1 MKSTTKNYVS
11 NSLNLRVLVR
21 IGEKCRTY
29 LLVIFAFLLT
39 ALPGWAQSVVQ
50 ESVTIAN
57 TDGELKYK
65 LYSDN
70 TATLLGATSNEIS
83 ALNIPASVT
92 YEKQEY
98 KVTKIGDQAFGYPY
112 LKSISGG
119 ENITEIGV
127 NAFHGCSALI
137 GNIEFNKVT
146 NIGEGAFWGCGNGGL
161 NLTFNNLECKTIGP
175 SAFNSFNGTV
185 NLDGNVNYIAGNAFF
200 NDNNNDN
207 FQVNANLRGI
217 TRIDGN
223 NFYYI
228 KGGNISLEVNNVN
241 IGSYTFSSC
250 SASIKISGTIQNI
263 NQGAFGYCSAGIK
276 ISGTIQN
283 IYQGAFDN
291 CRAGINDCSAEIKI
305 SGTIKSIG
313 NKAFNSCEET
323 IIELYNSSQIS
334 IDNNPY
340 LGASTLI
347 IYVLPSL
354 LDEYKTKGINAYFE
368 ALSDNQAK
376 TINDVKYAVRSNA
389 AEFEVIGIE
398 DGASFAYGI
407 VNIIDN
413 IYDLPV
419 TSIRAN
425 AFNGQEISCIL
436 VPESRYGAIHSN
448 AVEYA
453 DKVFVNRG
461 KVNIVDGDNTTLTSS
476 DKTCYLPGDI
486 TYSRTFSEAGQYA
499 TMCLPFDLPVTN
511 AQEAF
516 EQVYVAQGNI
526 IHNTSTDMYI
536 LMLLNPEGE
545 SIPAGTP
552 FFVKTKDT
560 VVTLQNNV
568 LCSMTT
574 SPISTPLTVVDWD
587 GKSGLMTQC
596 PDVNV
601 TCSGTLDARTDFDET
616 YYTFNTDGSFG
627 NQRANANF
635 PAYRMYL
642 NITNKSNQAAP
653 ILMSIGI
660 FDDDDNTTGI
670 LNVMPV
676 VLKKSVAEGTFTIDG
691 RAVKGTLSKG
701 LYIVNGKKVVVE

>member
-11 NSLNLRVLVR
+11 NSLNLRVLVG

-39 ALPGWAQSVVQ
+39 ALPGWAQSVVK
-50 ESVTIAN
+50 ESVAIAN
-57 TDGELKYK
+57 TEVTGLNYM
-65 LYSDN
+65 LYSDY
-70 TATLLGATSNEIS
+70 TATLLGATSEEIS

-92 YEKQEY
+92 YKEQEY
-98 KVTKIGDQAFGYPY
+98 KVTKIGDDAFEVYPY

-119 ENITEIGV
+119 ENITEIGD
-127 NAFHGCSALI
+127 NAFHGCYALT
-137 GNIEFNKVT
+137 GSIEFNNVT
-146 NIGEGAFWGCGNGGL
+146 NIGEGAFWECGNGEL

-175 SAFNSFNGTV
+175 SAFNNFKGTV
-185 NLDGNVNYIAGNAFF
+185 NLYGNVNYIAGNAFY
-200 NDNNNDN
+200 NNHDN

-217 TRIDGN
+217 TRIDGD
-223 NFYYI
+223 NFHDI
-228 KGGNISLEVNNVN
+228 KGGNISLEVNDVN
-241 IGSYTFSSC
+241 IGPYTFSIC
-250 SASIKISGTIQNI
+250 NASINISGTIQ
-263 NQGAFGYCSAGIK
+263 
-276 ISGTIQN
+276 
-283 IYQGAFDN
+283 
-291 CRAGINDCSAEIKI
+291 
-305 SGTIKSIG
+305 SIG
-313 NKAFNSCEET
+313 NEAFDYCNKT
-323 IIELYNSSQIS
+323 IIELYNSSIIT
-334 IDNNPY
+334 IDKNPNSGGY
-340 LGASTLI
+340 NST

-354 LDEYKTKGINAYFE
+354 VEEYKTKGINNAEFHF
-368 ALSDNQAK
+368 LSDNQAK
-376 TINDVKYAVRSNA
+376 TINGVKYAVRSNA
-389 AEFEVIGIE
+389 AGFEVIGTE
-398 DGASFAYGI
+398 AGASFADGI

-419 TSIRAN
+419 TSIRAD
-425 AFNGQEISCIL
+425 AFIGQEISCIL
-436 VPESRYGAIHSN
+436 VPESRYDSIHSN
-448 AVEYA
+448 AGEYA
-453 DKVFVNRG
+453 DKVFVDRG
-461 KVNIVDGDNTTLTSS
+461 KVNIVDGDNTTLSSS
-476 DKTCYLPGDI
+476 DQTCYLPGDI
-486 TYSRTFSEAGQYA
+486 TYRRTFSEAGQYA

-511 AQEAF
+511 AQEKF

-526 IHNTSTDMYI
+526 IHNTSTGMYI

-560 VVTLQNNV
+560 DVTLQNNV

-574 SPISTPLTVVDWD
+574 TPATTPLTVVDWD

-601 TCSGTLDARTDFDET
+601 TCSGTLAACTDFDET

-627 NQRANANF
+627 NRRADTNF

>member
-1 MKSTTKNYVS
+1 MKSTTKNHVS
-11 NSLNLRVLVR
+11 NSLNLRVLVG

-39 ALPGWAQSVVQ
+39 ALPGWALSVVQ

-57 TDGELKYK
+57 TDGTGLNYN

-70 TATLLGATSNEIS
+70 TATLLGATSADILV
-83 ALNIPASVT
+83 LNIPASVT
-92 YEKQEY
+92 YGEQEY
-98 KVTKIGDQAFGYPY
+98 KVTKIGKQAFVGKSS
-112 LKSISGG
+112 LTSISGG
-119 ENITEIGV
+119 KNITEIGD
-127 NAFHGCSALI
+127 NAFHGCSDLTD
-137 GNIEFNKVT
+137 NIVFNNVI
-146 NIGEGAFWGCGNGGL
+146 NIGKDAFYGCGDGGL
-161 NLTFNNLECKTIGP
+161 YLTFNNLECETIGP

-185 NLDGNVNYIAGNAFF
+185 NLYGNVYYIARNAFYND
-200 NDNNNDN
+200 NDNNN

-217 TRIDGN
+217 TRIDGD
-223 NFYYI
+223 NFHDI
-228 KGGNISLEVNNVN
+228 KGGNISLEVNDVN
-241 IGSYTFSSC
+241 IGPYTFYTC
-250 SASIKISGTIQNI
+250 NASINISGTIQ
-263 NQGAFGYCSAGIK
+263 
-276 ISGTIQN
+276 
-283 IYQGAFDN
+283 
-291 CRAGINDCSAEIKI
+291 
-305 SGTIKSIG
+305 SIG
-313 NKAFNSCEET
+313 NEAFDYCNKT
-323 IIELYNSSQIS
+323 IIELYNSSIIT
-334 IDNNPY
+334 IDNNPCSGGY
-340 LGASTLI
+340 RPT

-354 LDEYKTKGINAYFE
+354 VEKYNNKGIYNAEFH

-376 TINDVKYAVRSNA
+376 KINGVKYAVKNDA
-389 AEFEVIGIE
+389 AEFEVIGTE
-398 DGASFAYGI
+398 AGASFADGI
-407 VNIIDN
+407 VNINDK
-413 IYDLPV
+413 IYGLPV
-419 TSIRAN
+419 TSIRAD

-436 VPESRYGAIHSN
+436 VPELRYDSIHSN
-448 AVEYA
+448 AGEYA
-453 DKVFVNRG
+453 DKVFVDRG

-486 TYSRTFSEAGQYA
+486 TYSRTFSKAGQYA

-511 AQEAF
+511 AQEKF

-560 VVTLQNNV
+560 DVTLQNNV

-574 SPISTPLTVVDWD
+574 TPATTPLTVVDWD

-601 TCSGTLDARTDFDET
+601 TCSGTLAARTDFDET

-627 NQRANANF
+627 NKRTDANF

-660 FDDDDNTTGI
+660 FDDDNNTTGI

-676 VLKKSVAEGTFTIDG
+676 VLKKSAAEGTFTIDG
-691 RAVKGTLSKG
+691 RAVKGTLSRG

>member
-1 MKSTTKNYVS
+1 MKSTTKNHVS
-11 NSLNLRVLVR
+11 NSLNLRVLVG

-39 ALPGWAQSVVQ
+39 ALPGWAQSVVK
-50 ESVTIAN
+50 ESVTDDTGLN
-57 TDGELKYK
+57 YK

-83 ALNIPASVT
+83 ALNIPARVT
-92 YEKQEY
+92 YGEQEY
-98 KVTKIGDQAFGYPY
+98 KVTKIGNQAFVVYPY

-119 ENITEIGV
+119 ENITEIGFK
-127 NAFHGCSALI
+127 AFGGCSALT
-137 GNIEFNKVT
+137 GSIEFNNVK
-146 NIGEGAFWGCGNGGL
+146 NIGEGAFWGCGNGEL
-161 NLTFNNLECKTIGP
+161 NLTFNNLECETIGS
-175 SAFNSFNGTV
+175 SAFKNFNGTV
-185 NLDGNVNYIAGNAFF
+185 NLYGNVKYILNNAFY
-200 NDNNNDN
+200 NENVHEN

-217 TRIDGN
+217 TIIDEI
-223 NFYYI
+223 NFLNI

-241 IGSYTFSSC
+241 IGQCTFSSC
-250 SASIKISGTIQNI
+250 DASINISGTIQNI
-263 NQGAFGYCSAGIK
+263 NQGAFQYCSPGIN
-276 ISGTIQN
+276 ISGTIQS
-283 IYQGAFDN
+283 IGEEAFD
-291 CRAGINDCSAEIKI
+291 
-305 SGTIKSIG
+305 
-313 NKAFNSCEET
+313 SCEET
-323 IIELYNSSQIS
+323 IIELYNSSIIS
-334 IDNNPY
+334 INNKPCSGGY
-340 LGASTLI
+340 SST

-354 LDEYKTKGINAYFE
+354 EENYKTKGIYDTYFE

-376 TINDVKYAVRSNA
+376 TINGVKYAVRSNA
-389 AEFEVIGIE
+389 AGFEVIGTE
-398 DGASFAYGI
+398 AGASFADGI

-436 VPESRYGAIHSN
+436 VPDLKYNAIHSN
-448 AVEYA
+448 AGEYA
-453 DKVFVNRG
+453 DKVFVDRG
-461 KVNIVDGDNTTLTSS
+461 KVYIADGDNTTLTSN

-560 VVTLQNNV
+560 DVTLQNNV

-574 SPISTPLTVVDWD
+574 TPATTPLTVVDWD

-601 TCSGTLDARTDFDET
+601 TCSGTLAASTDFDET

-627 NQRANANF
+627 NRRADANF

-691 RAVKGTLSKG
+691 RAVKGTLSRG

>member
-11 NSLNLRVLVR
+11 NSLNLRVLVG

-29 LLVIFAFLLT
+29 LLVIFAFLLM
-39 ALPGWAQSVVQ
+39 ALPGWAQNVVQ
-50 ESVTIAN
+50 ESVPIAN
-57 TDGELKYK
+57 TDGTGLKYK

-70 TATLLGATSNEIS
+70 TATLLGATSEDIS
-83 ALNIPASVT
+83 VLNIPASVT
-92 YEKQEY
+92 YEEQEY
-98 KVTKIGDQAFGYPY
+98 KVTKIGNNAFEGKSS
-112 LKSISGG
+112 LTSISGG
-119 ENITEIGV
+119 ENITEIGYQ
-127 NAFHGCSALI
+127 AFKVCSALT
-137 GNIEFNKVT
+137 GSIEFNNVI
-146 NIGEGAFWGCGNGGL
+146 NIGEDAFYGCGDGWL
-161 NLTFNNLECKTIGP
+161 YLTFNNLECGTIGHG
-175 SAFNSFNGTV
+175 AFKNFNGTV
-185 NLDGNVNYIAGNAFF
+185 NLYGNVNYIVGNAFYND
-200 NDNNNDN
+200 NDNNN

-217 TRIDGN
+217 TSIDGN
-223 NFYYI
+223 NFYDI
-228 KGGNISLEVNNVN
+228 KGGDISLEVNNVD
-241 IGSYTFSSC
+241 IVEYTFSSC
-250 SASIKISGTIQNI
+250 NARINISGTIQNI
-263 NQGAFGYCSAGIK
+263 NQGAFQNCSAGIN
-276 ISGTIQN
+276 ISGTIQS
-283 IYQGAFDN
+283 IGKEAFD
-291 CRAGINDCSAEIKI
+291 R
-305 SGTIKSIG
+305 
-313 NKAFNSCEET
+313 CEET
-323 IIELYNSSQIS
+323 IIELYNSSIIS
-334 IDNNPY
+334 IDENPNSGGY
-340 LGASTLI
+340 RST

-354 LDEYKTKGINAYFE
+354 VEGYTNKGIYNANFY
-368 ALSDNQAK
+368 ALQAK
-376 TINDVKYAVRSNA
+376 TINGVKYAVKNDA
-389 AEFEVIGIE
+389 AEFEVIGTE
-398 DGASFAYGI
+398 DGASFADGI

-413 IYDLPV
+413 IYGLPV

-425 AFNGQEISCIL
+425 AFSGQEISCIL
-436 VPESRYGAIHSN
+436 VPESRYNAIHSN
-448 AVEYA
+448 AGEYA
-453 DKVFVNRG
+453 DKVFVNGG
-461 KVNIVDGDNTTLTSS
+461 KVNIVDGHNTTLTSS

-486 TYSRTFSEAGQYA
+486 TYNRTFSEAGQYA

-511 AQEAF
+511 AQEKF

-560 VVTLQNNV
+560 NVTLQNNV
-568 LCSMTT
+568 LCRMTT
-574 SPISTPLTVVDWD
+574 TPATTPLTVVDWD

-601 TCSGTLDARTDFDET
+601 TCSGTLAARTDFDAT

-627 NQRANANF
+627 NQRTDTNF

-676 VLKKSVAEGTFTIDG
+676 VLKKSAAEGTFTIDG

>member
-11 NSLNLRVLVR
+11 NSLNLRVLVG

-39 ALPGWAQSVVQ
+39 ALPGWALSVVQ

-57 TDGELKYK
+57 TDGTELKYM
-65 LYSDN
+65 LYSDY
-70 TATLLGATSNEIS
+70 TATLLGATSEDIS
-83 ALNIPASVT
+83 VLNIPASVI
-92 YEKQEY
+92 YEEQEY
-98 KVTKIGDQAFGYPY
+98 KVTKIGKQAFVGKSS
-112 LKSISGG
+112 LTSISGG
-119 ENITEIGV
+119 KNITEIGD
-127 NAFHGCSALI
+127 NAFHGCSDLTD
-137 GNIEFNKVT
+137 NIVFNNVI
-146 NIGEGAFWGCGNGGL
+146 NIGKDAFYGCGDGGL
-161 NLTFNNLECKTIGP
+161 YLTFNNLECETIGP

-185 NLDGNVNYIAGNAFF
+185 NLYGNVYYIARTAFYND
-200 NDNNNDN
+200 NDNNN

-217 TRIDGN
+217 TRIDGD
-223 NFYYI
+223 NFHDI
-228 KGGNISLEVNNVN
+228 KGGNISLEVNDVN
-241 IGSYTFSSC
+241 IGPYTFYTC
-250 SASIKISGTIQNI
+250 NASINISGTIQ
-263 NQGAFGYCSAGIK
+263 
-276 ISGTIQN
+276 
-283 IYQGAFDN
+283 
-291 CRAGINDCSAEIKI
+291 
-305 SGTIKSIG
+305 SIG
-313 NKAFNSCEET
+313 NEAFDYCNKT
-323 IIELYNSSQIS
+323 IIELYNSSIIT
-334 IDNNPY
+334 IDNNPCSGGY
-340 LGASTLI
+340 RPT

-354 LDEYKTKGINAYFE
+354 VEKYNNKGIYNAEFH

-376 TINDVKYAVRSNA
+376 KINGVKYAVKNDA
-389 AEFEVIGIE
+389 AEFEVIGTE
-398 DGASFAYGI
+398 AGASFADGI
-407 VNIIDN
+407 VNIIDK
-413 IYDLPV
+413 IYGLPV

-436 VPESRYGAIHSN
+436 VPKSRYDAIHSN
-448 AVEYA
+448 AGEYA

-486 TYSRTFSEAGQYA
+486 TYNRTFSEAGQYA

-511 AQEAF
+511 AQEKF

-560 VVTLQNNV
+560 DVTLQNNV

-574 SPISTPLTVVDWD
+574 TPATTPLTVVDWD

-596 PDVNV
+596 PNVNV
-601 TCSGTLDARTDFDET
+601 TCSGTLAARTDFDET

-627 NQRANANF
+627 NRRADANF

-670 LNVMPV
+670 LNVLPV
-676 VLKKSVAEGTFTIDG
+676 VLKKSAAEGTFTIDG
-691 RAVKGTLSKG
+691 RAVKGALSRG

>member
-1 MKSTTKNYVS
+1 M
-11 NSLNLRVLVR
+11 
-21 IGEKCRTY
+21 
-29 LLVIFAFLLT
+29 
-39 ALPGWAQSVVQ
+39 
-50 ESVTIAN
+50 
-57 TDGELKYK
+57 
-65 LYSDN
+65 
-70 TATLLGATSNEIS
+70 
-83 ALNIPASVT
+83 
-92 YEKQEY
+92 
-98 KVTKIGDQAFGYPY
+98 
-112 LKSISGG
+112 
-119 ENITEIGV
+119 
-127 NAFHGCSALI
+127 
-137 GNIEFNKVT
+137 
-146 NIGEGAFWGCGNGGL
+146 
-161 NLTFNNLECKTIGP
+161 
-175 SAFNSFNGTV
+175 
-185 NLDGNVNYIAGNAFF
+185 
-200 NDNNNDN
+200 
-207 FQVNANLRGI
+207 
-217 TRIDGN
+217 
-223 NFYYI
+223 
-228 KGGNISLEVNNVN
+228 EVNNVE
-241 IGSYTFSSC
+241 IIPSTFSSC
-250 SASIKISGTIQNI
+250 NARI
-263 NQGAFGYCSAGIK
+263 N

-283 IYQGAFDN
+283 IYQGAFQY
-291 CRAGINDCSAEIKI
+291 CSAGINI
-305 SGTIKSIG
+305 SGTIQSIG
-313 NKAFNSCEET
+313 KEAFDYCNKT

-334 IDNNPY
+334 IDNNPCSGGFY
-340 LGASTLI
+340 PT

-354 LDEYKTKGINAYFE
+354 VDEYNNKGINNANFY

-376 TINDVKYAVRSNA
+376 KINGVKYAVRSNA
-389 AEFEVIGIE
+389 AEFEVIGTKN
-398 DGASFAYGI
+398 GASFEDGI

-413 IYDLPV
+413 IYGLPV
-419 TSIRAN
+419 TSIRAD

-436 VPESRYGAIHSN
+436 VPELRYDAIHSN
-448 AVEYA
+448 AGEYA
-453 DKVFVNRG
+453 DKVFVDRG

-486 TYSRTFSEAGQYA
+486 TYNRTFSKAGQYA

-511 AQEAF
+511 AQEKF

-560 VVTLQNNV
+560 DVTLQNNV

-574 SPISTPLTVVDWD
+574 TPATTPLTVVDWD

-601 TCSGTLDARTDFDET
+601 TCSGTLAARTDFDAT

-627 NQRANANF
+627 NRRADTNF

-670 LNVMPV
+670 LNVLPV

-691 RAVKGTLSKG
+691 RAVKGALSKG

>member
-11 NSLNLRVLVR
+11 NFLNLRVLVR

-39 ALPGWAQSVVQ
+39 ALPGWAQSVVVQ

-98 KVTKIGDQAFGYPY
+98 KVTKIGNNAFEGKSS
-112 LKSISGG
+112 LTSISGG
-119 ENITEIGV
+119 ENITEIGYQ
-127 NAFHGCSALI
+127 AFKVCSALK
-137 GNIEFNKVT
+137 GSIEFNNVI
-146 NIGEGAFWGCGNGGL
+146 NIGEDAFYGCGYGEL
-161 NLTFNNLECKTIGP
+161 NLTFNNLECKTIGS
-175 SAFNSFNGTV
+175 SAFKSFNGTV
-185 NLDGNVNYIAGNAFF
+185 NLDGNVKYIQNNAFY
-200 NDNNNDN
+200 NDNNNVN
-207 FQVNANLRGI
+207 FQVYANLRGI
-217 TRIDGN
+217 TYLDNEIFN
-223 NFYYI
+223 NI
-228 KGGNISLEVNNVN
+228 KRGNISLEVNDVN
-241 IGSYTFSSC
+241 IFEHTFSSC
-250 SASIKISGTIQNI
+250 EASINISGTIQNI
-263 NQGAFGYCSAGIK
+263 IQGAFQYCSAGIK
-276 ISGTIQN
+276 ISGTIQS
-283 IYQGAFDN
+283 IGKEAFDN
-291 CRAGINDCSAEIKI
+291 CN
-305 SGTIKSIG
+305 
-313 NKAFNSCEET
+313 ET
-323 IIELYNSSQIS
+323 IIELYNSSI
-334 IDNNPY
+334 IGNNPCSGGY
-340 LGASTLI
+340 RHT

-354 LDEYKTKGINAYFE
+354 LEEYKTKGINANFD

-376 TINDVKYAVRSNA
+376 TINGVKYAVKNDA
-389 AEFEVIGIE
+389 AEFEVIGTE
-398 DGASFAYGI
+398 EGASFADGI

-425 AFNGQEISCIL
+425 AFSGQEISCIL
-436 VPESRYGAIHSN
+436 VPKSRYDSIHSN
-448 AVEYA
+448 AGEYA
-453 DKVFVNRG
+453 DKVFVDRG

-486 TYSRTFSEAGQYA
+486 TYNRTFSEAGQYA

-511 AQEAF
+511 AQEKF
-516 EQVYVAQGNI
+516 EQVYVAHGNI

-560 VVTLQNNV
+560 DVTLQNNV
-568 LCSMTT
+568 LCNMTT
-574 SPISTPLTVVDWD
+574 TPATTPLTVVDWD

-601 TCSGTLDARTDFDET
+601 TCSGTLAARTDFDAT

-627 NQRANANF
+627 NQRTDANF

-660 FDDDDNTTGI
+660 FDDDNTTGI

>member
-1 MKSTTKNYVS
+1 MKSTTKNHVS
-11 NSLNLRVLVR
+11 NSLNLRVLVG

-50 ESVTIAN
+50 ESVTIPN
-57 TDGELKYK
+57 TDGGLKYM
-65 LYSDN
+65 LYSDY
-70 TATLLGATSNEIS
+70 TATLLGATSEDIS
-83 ALNIPASVT
+83 VLNIPASVT
-92 YEKQEY
+92 YGEQEY
-98 KVTKIGDQAFGYPY
+98 KVTKIGNNAFEGKSS
-112 LKSISGG
+112 LTSISGG
-119 ENITEIGV
+119 ENITEIRN
-127 NAFHGCSALI
+127 NAFTLCSALTGGI
-137 GNIEFNKVT
+137 VFNNVT
-146 NIGEGAFWGCGNGGL
+146 NIGGDAFRECGNGEL

-175 SAFNSFNGTV
+175 SAFKSFNGTV
-185 NLDGNVNYIAGNAFF
+185 NLYGNVNYIANNAFY
-200 NDNNNDN
+200 NENNHEN
-207 FQVNANLRGI
+207 FQVYANLRGI
-217 TRIDGN
+217 TRIDWN
-223 NFYYI
+223 NFYDI
-228 KGGNISLEVNNVN
+228 KGGDISLEVNNVD
-241 IGSYTFSSC
+241 IVEYTFSSC
-250 SASIKISGTIQNI
+250 NARINISGTIQNI
-263 NQGAFGYCSAGIK
+263 NQWAFQSCSAGIN
-276 ISGTIQN
+276 ISGTIQS
-283 IYQGAFDN
+283 IGKEAFDY
-291 CRAGINDCSAEIKI
+291 C
-305 SGTIKSIG
+305 
-313 NKAFNSCEET
+313 NKT
-323 IIELYNSSQIS
+323 IIELYNSSI
-334 IDNNPY
+334 IDNNSCS
-340 LGASTLI
+340 GGFIT
-347 IYVLPSL
+347 IYVLPTL
-354 LDEYKTKGINAYFE
+354 VEEYKTKGICNAEFY

-389 AEFEVIGIE
+389 AEFEVIGTKN
-398 DGASFAYGI
+398 GASFADGI

-413 IYDLPV
+413 IYGLPV
-419 TSIRAN
+419 TSIMAN
-425 AFNGQEISCIL
+425 AFSGQEISCIL
-436 VPESRYGAIHSN
+436 VPELRYDSIHSN
-448 AVEYA
+448 AGEYA
-453 DKVFVNRG
+453 DKVFVDRG
-461 KVNIVDGDNTTLTSS
+461 KVNIVDGDNTALTSS
-476 DKTCYLPGDI
+476 DKTCYLQGDI

-511 AQEAF
+511 AQEKF

-552 FFVKTKDT
+552 FFVETKDT
-560 VVTLQNNV
+560 DVTLQNNV

-574 SPISTPLTVVDWD
+574 TPATTPLTVVDWD

-596 PDVNV
+596 PNVNV
-601 TCSGTLDARTDFDET
+601 TCSGTLDARTNFDET

-627 NQRANANF
+627 NRRADTNF

-691 RAVKGTLSKG
+691 RAVKGALSKG

>member
-11 NSLNLRVLVR
+11 NFLNLRVLVG

-39 ALPGWAQSVVQ
+39 ALPGWAQNVVQ
-50 ESVTIAN
+50 GSVAIAN
-57 TDGELKYK
+57 TEVTGLNYK

-70 TATLLGATSNEIS
+70 TATLLGATSADILV
-83 ALNIPASVT
+83 LNIPASVT
-92 YEKQEY
+92 YGGQEY
-98 KVTKIGDQAFGYPY
+98 TVTKIGDDAFEVYPY

-119 ENITEIGV
+119 ENITEIGDD
-127 NAFHGCSALI
+127 AFHGCSALT
-137 GNIEFNKVT
+137 GSIEFNKVT
-146 NIGEGAFWGCGNGGL
+146 NIGEGAFWECGDGGL
-161 NLTFNNLECKTIGP
+161 NLTFNNLECKTIGLG
-175 SAFNSFNGTV
+175 AFNNFKGTV
-185 NLDGNVNYIAGNAFF
+185 NLYGNVNYIVGNAFYND
-200 NDNNNDN
+200 NDNNN

-217 TRIDGN
+217 TRIDWN
-223 NFYYI
+223 NFYDI
-228 KGGNISLEVNNVN
+228 KGGDISLEVNNVD
-241 IGSYTFSSC
+241 IVEYTFSSC
-250 SASIKISGTIQNI
+250 NARINISGTIQNI
-263 NQGAFGYCSAGIK
+263 NQGAFQHCSAGIN
-276 ISGTIQN
+276 ISGTIQS
-283 IYQGAFDN
+283 IGKEAFDN
-291 CRAGINDCSAEIKI
+291 CN
-305 SGTIKSIG
+305 
-313 NKAFNSCEET
+313 ET
-323 IIELYNSSQIS
+323 IIELYNSSIIS
-334 IDNNPY
+334 INNKPCSGGY
-340 LGASTLI
+340 SST

-354 LDEYKTKGINAYFE
+354 VEKYNNKGINNANFY

-389 AEFEVIGIE
+389 AGFEVIGTE
-398 DGASFAYGI
+398 AGASFEDDI

-419 TSIRAN
+419 TSIRAD
-425 AFNGQEISCIL
+425 AFIRQEISCIL
-436 VPESRYGAIHSN
+436 VPESRYDSIHSN
-448 AVEYA
+448 AGEYA

-461 KVNIVDGDNTTLTSS
+461 KVNIVDGDNTTLSSS
-476 DKTCYLPGDI
+476 DQTCYLPGDI
-486 TYSRTFSEAGQYA
+486 TYNRTFSKAGQYA
-499 TMCLPFDLPVTN
+499 TMCLPFDLHVTN

-526 IHNTSTDMYI
+526 IHNTSTGMYI
-536 LMLLNPEGE
+536 LMLLTPEGE

-560 VVTLQNNV
+560 NVTLQNNV
-568 LCSMTT
+568 LCRMTT
-574 SPISTPLTVVDWD
+574 TSATTPLTVVDWD

-596 PDVNV
+596 PNVNV
-601 TCSGTLDARTDFDET
+601 TCSGTLAASTDFDET

-627 NQRANANF
+627 NRRADTNF

-670 LNVMPV
+670 LNVLPV
-676 VLKKSVAEGTFTIDG
+676 VLKKSAAEGTFTIDG
-691 RAVKGTLSKG
+691 RAVKGALSKG

>member
-1 MKSTTKNYVS
+1 MKSTTKNHVS
-11 NSLNLRVLVR
+11 NFLNLRVLVG

-39 ALPGWAQSVVQ
+39 ALPGWAQNVVQ
-50 ESVTIAN
+50 ESVT
-57 TDGELKYK
+57 DGTGLNYK

-70 TATLLGATSNEIS
+70 TATLLGATSEDIS
-83 ALNIPASVT
+83 VLNIPASVT
-92 YEKQEY
+92 YGGQEY
-98 KVTKIGDQAFGYPY
+98 KVTKIGDHAFVG
-112 LKSISGG
+112 KSSLTSIIGG
-119 ENITEIGV
+119 ENITKIGYK
-127 NAFHGCSALI
+127 AFSGCSALT
-137 GNIEFNKVT
+137 GNIVFNNVT
-146 NIGEGAFWGCGNGGL
+146 NIGEGAFWECGNGGL
-161 NLTFNNLECKTIGP
+161 NLTFNNLECETIGS
-175 SAFNSFNGTV
+175 SAFKSFNGTV
-185 NLDGNVNYIAGNAFF
+185 NLYGNVKYILNNAFY
-200 NDNNNDN
+200 NVNNHEN

-217 TRIDGN
+217 TIIDEI
-223 NFYYI
+223 NFYNI

-241 IGSYTFSSC
+241 IGLSTFSDC
-250 SASIKISGTIQNI
+250 I
-263 NQGAFGYCSAGIK
+263 AGIK
-276 ISGTIQN
+276 ISGTIQKIN
-283 IYQGAFDN
+283 QGAFYN
-291 CRAGINDCSAEIKI
+291 CN
-305 SGTIKSIG
+305 
-313 NKAFNSCEET
+313 ET
-323 IIELYNSSQIS
+323 IIELYNSSIIS
-334 IDNNPY
+334 IDNNPCSE
-340 LGASTLI
+340 GNIST

-354 LDEYKTKGINAYFE
+354 VEEYKTKGINANFE
-368 ALSDNQAK
+368 ALSDNQAQ

-389 AEFEVIGIE
+389 AEFEVIGTE
-398 DGASFAYGI
+398 VGASFEDGI

-413 IYDLPV
+413 IYGLPV
-419 TSIRAN
+419 SSIRED
-425 AFNGQEISCIL
+425 AFSEQEISCIL
-436 VPESRYGAIHSN
+436 VPEERYNAIHSN
-448 AVEYA
+448 AGEYA

-511 AQEAF
+511 AQKKF

-560 VVTLQNNV
+560 DVKLQNNV
-568 LCSMTT
+568 LCRMTT
-574 SPISTPLTVVDWD
+574 TPATTPLTVVDWD

-627 NQRANANF
+627 NRRADTNF

-676 VLKKSVAEGTFTIDG
+676 VLKKSAAEGTFTIDG
-691 RAVKGTLSKG
+691 RAVKGTLSRG

>member
-1 MKSTTKNYVS
+1 MNSTTKNHVS
-11 NSLNLRVLVR
+11 NFLNLRVLVG

-39 ALPGWAQSVVQ
+39 ALPGWAQNVLQ
-50 ESVTIAN
+50 ESVEIAN
-57 TDGELKYK
+57 TDGTELKYK
-65 LYSDN
+65 LYSDY
-70 TATLLGATSNEIS
+70 TATLLGATSEDIS
-83 ALNIPASVT
+83 VLNIPASVI
-92 YEKQEY
+92 YEEQEY
-98 KVTKIGDQAFGYPY
+98 KVTKIGKQAFVGKSS
-112 LKSISGG
+112 LTSISGG
-119 ENITEIGV
+119 KNITEIGD
-127 NAFHGCSALI
+127 NAFHGCSDLTD
-137 GNIEFNKVT
+137 NIVFNNVI
-146 NIGEGAFWGCGNGGL
+146 NIGKDAFYGCGDGGL
-161 NLTFNNLECKTIGP
+161 YLTFNNLECETIGP
-175 SAFNSFNGTV
+175 RAFNSFNGTV
-185 NLDGNVNYIAGNAFF
+185 NLYGNVYYIARTAFYND
-200 NDNNNDN
+200 NDNNN

-217 TRIDGN
+217 TRIDGD
-223 NFYYI
+223 NFHDI
-228 KGGNISLEVNNVN
+228 KGGNISLEVNDVN
-241 IGSYTFSSC
+241 IGPYTFYTC
-250 SASIKISGTIQNI
+250 NASINISGTIQ
-263 NQGAFGYCSAGIK
+263 
-276 ISGTIQN
+276 
-283 IYQGAFDN
+283 
-291 CRAGINDCSAEIKI
+291 
-305 SGTIKSIG
+305 SIG
-313 NKAFNSCEET
+313 NEAFDYCNKT
-323 IIELYNSSQIS
+323 IIELYNSSIIT
-334 IDNNPY
+334 IDNNPCSGGY
-340 LGASTLI
+340 RPT

-354 LDEYKTKGINAYFE
+354 VEKYNNKGIYNAEFH

-376 TINDVKYAVRSNA
+376 KINGVKYAVKNDA
-389 AEFEVIGIE
+389 AEFEVTGTE
-398 DGASFAYGI
+398 VGASFEDGI

-413 IYDLPV
+413 IYGLPV
-419 TSIRAN
+419 TSIRAD

-436 VPESRYGAIHSN
+436 VPELRYDSIHSN
-448 AVEYA
+448 AGEYA
-453 DKVFVNRG
+453 DKVFVDRG

-486 TYSRTFSEAGQYA
+486 TYSRTFSKAGQYA

-511 AQEAF
+511 AQEKF

-560 VVTLQNNV
+560 DVTLQNNV

-574 SPISTPLTVVDWD
+574 TPATTPLTVVDWD

-596 PDVNV
+596 PNVNV
-601 TCSGTLDARTDFDET
+601 TCSGTLAASTDFDET

-627 NQRANANF
+627 NRRADTNF

-691 RAVKGTLSKG
+691 RAVKGALSRG

>member
-1 MKSTTKNYVS
+1 MKSTTKNHVS
-11 NSLNLRVLVR
+11 NSLNLRVLVG

-50 ESVTIAN
+50 GSVTIPY
-57 TDGELKYK
+57 TDVTGLNYK

-70 TATLLGATSNEIS
+70 TATLLGATSNKIS

-92 YEKQEY
+92 YEEQEY
-98 KVTKIGDQAFGYPY
+98 KVTKIGYQAFLGYY
-112 LKSISGG
+112 DLTSISGG
-119 ENITEIGV
+119 KNITEIGD
-127 NAFHGCSALI
+127 NAFQGCSALTGGI
-137 GNIEFNKVT
+137 VFNNVT
-146 NIGEGAFWGCGNGGL
+146 NIGGDAFRECGNGEL

-175 SAFNSFNGTV
+175 SAFKSFNGTV
-185 NLDGNVNYIAGNAFF
+185 NLDGNVNYIVGNAFYND
-200 NDNNNDN
+200 NDNNN

-217 TRIDGN
+217 TRIDWN
-223 NFYYI
+223 NFYDI
-228 KGGNISLEVNNVN
+228 KGGDISLEVNNVD
-241 IGSYTFSSC
+241 IVEYTFSSC
-250 SASIKISGTIQNI
+250 NARINISGTIQNI
-263 NQGAFGYCSAGIK
+263 NQWAFQHCSAGIN
-276 ISGTIQN
+276 ISGTIQS
-283 IYQGAFDN
+283 IGKEAFDY
-291 CRAGINDCSAEIKI
+291 C
-305 SGTIKSIG
+305 
-313 NKAFNSCEET
+313 NKT
-323 IIELYNSSQIS
+323 IIELYNSSIIS
-334 IDNNPY
+334 INNKPCS
-340 LGASTLI
+340 GGNWPT
-347 IYVLPSL
+347 IYVLPTL
-354 LDEYKTKGINAYFE
+354 VEEYKTKGINNANFY

-376 TINDVKYAVRSNA
+376 KINGVKYAVRSNA
-389 AEFEVIGIE
+389 AEFEVIGTKN
-398 DGASFAYGI
+398 GASFEDGI

-436 VPESRYGAIHSN
+436 VPELRYDSIHSN
-448 AVEYA
+448 AGEYA
-453 DKVFVNRG
+453 DKVFVDRG

-486 TYSRTFSEAGQYA
+486 TYNRTFSEAGQYA

-511 AQEAF
+511 AQEKF

-560 VVTLQNNV
+560 DVTLQNNV

-574 SPISTPLTVVDWD
+574 TPATTPLTVVDWD

-601 TCSGTLDARTDFDET
+601 TCSGTLAVRTDFDAT

-627 NQRANANF
+627 NQRTDANF

-676 VLKKSVAEGTFTIDG
+676 VLKKSAAEGTFTIDG
-691 RAVKGTLSKG
+691 RAVKGALSRG

>member
-57 TDGELKYK
+57 TDGTGLNYK

-83 ALNIPASVT
+83 ALNIPAIVT

-98 KVTKIGDQAFGYPY
+98 KVTKIGDDAFEVYPY

-137 GNIEFNKVT
+137 GYIEFNKVT
-146 NIGEGAFWGCGNGGL
+146 NIGEGAFWECGNGEL

-175 SAFNSFNGTV
+175 SAFKSFNGTV
-185 NLDGNVNYIAGNAFF
+185 NLDGNVNYIVCNAFY
-200 NDNNNDN
+200 NDNYNNN

-217 TRIDGN
+217 TTIDGD
-223 NFYYI
+223 NFHDI
-228 KGGNISLEVNNVN
+228 KGGNISLEVNDVN
-241 IGSYTFSSC
+241 IGPYTFSSC
-250 SASIKISGTIQNI
+250 NARINISGTIQSI
-263 NQGAFGYCSAGIK
+263 GK
-276 ISGTIQN
+276 E
-283 IYQGAFDN
+283 AFDN
-291 CRAGINDCSAEIKI
+291 CN
-305 SGTIKSIG
+305 
-313 NKAFNSCEET
+313 ET
-323 IIELYNSSQIS
+323 IIELYNSSIIS
-334 IDNNPY
+334 IDENPNSRGY
-340 LGASTLI
+340 IST
-347 IYVLPSL
+347 IYVLPTL
-354 LDEYKTKGINAYFE
+354 VEEYKTKGINDTNFE

-376 TINDVKYAVRSNA
+376 TINGVKYAVKKDA
-389 AEFEVIGIE
+389 TGFEVIGIE
-398 DGASFAYGI
+398 DGASFADGI

-419 TSIRAN
+419 TSIRAD

-436 VPESRYGAIHSN
+436 VPELRYDSIHSN
-448 AVEYA
+448 AGEYA
-453 DKVFVNRG
+453 DKVFVDRG
-461 KVNIVDGDNTTLTSS
+461 KVNIVDGHNTTLTSS

-486 TYSRTFSEAGQYA
+486 TYNRTFSEAGQYA

-511 AQEAF
+511 AQEKF

-560 VVTLQNNV
+560 NVTLQNNV

-574 SPISTPLTVVDWD
+574 TPATTPLTVVDWD

-601 TCSGTLDARTDFDET
+601 TCSGTLAARTDFDAT

-627 NQRANANF
+627 NQRADANF

-670 LNVMPV
+670 LNVLPV
-676 VLKKSVAEGTFTIDG
+676 VLKKSAAEGTFTIDG

>member
-11 NSLNLRVLVR
+11 NSLNLRVLVG

-39 ALPGWAQSVVQ
+39 ALPGWALSVVQ
-50 ESVTIAN
+50 ESVTIPN
-57 TDGELKYK
+57 TDGTGLNYK
-65 LYSDN
+65 LYSDY
-70 TATLLGATSNEIS
+70 TATLLGATSEDIS
-83 ALNIPASVT
+83 VLNIPASVT
-92 YEKQEY
+92 YGEQEY
-98 KVTKIGDQAFGYPY
+98 KVTKIGNYAFLG
-112 LKSISGG
+112 KSSLTSIIGG
-119 ENITEIGV
+119 ENITEIGYK
-127 NAFHGCSALI
+127 AFEVCSALT
-137 GNIEFNKVT
+137 GSIEFNNVK
-146 NIGEGAFWGCGNGGL
+146 NIGGDAFKECGNGEL
-161 NLTFNNLECKTIGP
+161 NLTFNNLECETIGS

-185 NLDGNVNYIAGNAFF
+185 NLYGNVKSIAGNAFY
-200 NDNNNDN
+200 NLYNKEN

-217 TRIDGN
+217 KSIDWN
-223 NFYYI
+223 NFYDI
-228 KGGNISLEVNNVN
+228 KGGDISLEVNNVN
-241 IGSYTFSSC
+241 IVDYTFSSC
-250 SASIKISGTIQNI
+250 NASIN
-263 NQGAFGYCSAGIK
+263 

-283 IYQGAFDN
+283 IYQGAFQY
-291 CRAGINDCSAEIKI
+291 CSAGINI
-305 SGTIKSIG
+305 SGTIQSIG
-313 NKAFNSCEET
+313 KEAFDNCNET
-323 IIELYNSSQIS
+323 IIELYNSSIIS
-334 IDNNPY
+334 INNKPCSGGY
-340 LGASTLI
+340 KPT

-354 LDEYKTKGINAYFE
+354 LAEYNKKGIYDTNFE
-368 ALSDNQAK
+368 ALSDNQAQ

-389 AEFEVIGIE
+389 AGFEVIGTE
-398 DGASFAYGI
+398 AGASFEDDI

-413 IYDLPV
+413 IYGLPV

-425 AFNGQEISCIL
+425 AFSGQEISCIL
-436 VPESRYGAIHSN
+436 VPESRYDAIHSN
-448 AVEYA
+448 AGEYA

-461 KVNIVDGDNTTLTSS
+461 KVNIADGDNTTFTSS

-499 TMCLPFDLPVTN
+499 TMCLPFDLPVTK
-511 AQEAF
+511 AKEAF

-560 VVTLQNNV
+560 NVTLQNNV
-568 LCSMTT
+568 LCSMTKT
-574 SPISTPLTVVDWD
+574 PATTPLTVVDWD

-596 PDVNV
+596 TDVNV
-601 TCSGTLDARTDFDET
+601 TCSGTLDARTNFDET

-627 NQRANANF
+627 NKRTDANF

-691 RAVKGTLSKG
+691 RAVKGTLSRG

>member
-1 MKSTTKNYVS
+1 MKSTTKNHVS
-11 NSLNLRVLVR
+11 NSLNLRVLVG

-39 ALPGWAQSVVQ
+39 ALPGWAQSVVK
-50 ESVTIAN
+50 ESVTDDTGLN
-57 TDGELKYK
+57 YM
-65 LYSDN
+65 LYSDY
-70 TATLLGATSNEIS
+70 TATLLGATSEDIS
-83 ALNIPASVT
+83 VLNIPASVI
-92 YEKQEY
+92 YEEQEY
-98 KVTKIGDQAFGYPY
+98 KVTKIGDQAFAVYPY
-112 LKSISGG
+112 LNSISGG
-119 ENITEIGV
+119 ENITKIGD
-127 NAFHGCSALI
+127 NAFEGCSALTSSI
-137 GNIEFNKVT
+137 VFNNVT
-146 NIGEGAFWGCGNGGL
+146 NIGEGAFWECGNGGL
-161 NLTFNNLECKTIGP
+161 NLTFNNLECETIGP
-175 SAFNSFNGTV
+175 SAFKSFNGTV
-185 NLDGNVNYIAGNAFF
+185 NLYGNVNYISNNAFY
-200 NDNNNDN
+200 NENNHEN

-217 TRIDGN
+217 TRIDGD
-223 NFYYI
+223 NFHDI
-228 KGGNISLEVNNVN
+228 KGGNISLEVNDVN
-241 IGSYTFSSC
+241 IGPYTFYTC
-250 SASIKISGTIQNI
+250 NASINISGTIQ
-263 NQGAFGYCSAGIK
+263 
-276 ISGTIQN
+276 
-283 IYQGAFDN
+283 
-291 CRAGINDCSAEIKI
+291 
-305 SGTIKSIG
+305 SIG
-313 NKAFNSCEET
+313 NEAFDYCNKT
-323 IIELYNSSQIS
+323 IIELYNSSIIT
-334 IDNNPY
+334 IDNNPNSGGY
-340 LGASTLI
+340 IST

-354 LDEYKTKGINAYFE
+354 VEEYKTKGIYNAEFY
-368 ALSDNQAK
+368 ALQAK
-376 TINDVKYAVRSNA
+376 TINGVKYAVKNDA

-398 DGASFAYGI
+398 DGASFEDDI

-419 TSIRAN
+419 TSIRAD
-425 AFNGQEISCIL
+425 AFSGQEISCIL

-448 AVEYA
+448 AGEYA
-453 DKVFVNRG
+453 DKVFLDRG

-486 TYSRTFSEAGQYA
+486 TYNRTFSEAGQYA

-560 VVTLQNNV
+560 DVKLQNNV
-568 LCSMTT
+568 LCRMTT
-574 SPISTPLTVVDWD
+574 TPATTPLTVVDWD
-587 GKSGLMTQC
+587 GKSGLMTQR

-601 TCSGTLDARTDFDET
+601 TCSGTLAARTDFDET

-627 NQRANANF
+627 NRRADANF

>member
-1 MKSTTKNYVS
+1 MKSTTKNHVS
-11 NSLNLRVLVR
+11 NSLNLRVLVG

-57 TDGELKYK
+57 TDGTELKYM
-65 LYSDN
+65 LYSDY

-83 ALNIPASVT
+83 DLNIPARVT
-92 YEKQEY
+92 YGEQEY
-98 KVTKIGDQAFGYPY
+98 KVTKIGDQAFEVYPY

-119 ENITEIGV
+119 ENITEIGDD
-127 NAFHGCSALI
+127 AFHGCSALT
-137 GNIEFNKVT
+137 GSIEFNKVT
-146 NIGEGAFWGCGNGGL
+146 NIGEGAFWECGNGKL
-161 NLTFNNLECKTIGP
+161 NLTFKNLECKTIGP
-175 SAFNSFNGTV
+175 SAFNNFKGTV
-185 NLDGNVNYIAGNAFF
+185 NLDGNVNYIAGNAFY
-200 NDNNNDN
+200 NDNYNDN

-217 TRIDGN
+217 TSIDGD
-223 NFYYI
+223 NFHDI
-228 KGGNISLEVNNVN
+228 KGGNISLEVNDVN
-241 IGSYTFSSC
+241 IGPYTFSIC
-250 SASIKISGTIQNI
+250 NASINISGTIQ
-263 NQGAFGYCSAGIK
+263 
-276 ISGTIQN
+276 
-283 IYQGAFDN
+283 
-291 CRAGINDCSAEIKI
+291 
-305 SGTIKSIG
+305 SIG
-313 NKAFNSCEET
+313 NEAFDSCDKT
-323 IIELYNSSQIS
+323 IIELYNSSIIS
-334 IDNNPY
+334 IDKNPNSGGY
-340 LGASTLI
+340 NST

-354 LDEYKTKGINAYFE
+354 VEEYKTKGIYDTYFE
-368 ALSDNQAK
+368 ALSDNQAQ

-389 AEFEVIGIE
+389 AGFEVIGTE
-398 DGASFAYGI
+398 EGASFADGI

-425 AFNGQEISCIL
+425 AFSGQEISCIL
-436 VPESRYGAIHSN
+436 VPELRYDSIHSN
-448 AVEYA
+448 AGEYA
-453 DKVFVNRG
+453 DKVFVNGG

-486 TYSRTFSEAGQYA
+486 TYNRTFSEAGQYA

-511 AQEAF
+511 AQEKF

-560 VVTLQNNV
+560 DVTLQNNV

-574 SPISTPLTVVDWD
+574 TPATTPLTVVDWD

-601 TCSGTLDARTDFDET
+601 TCSGTLAACTDFDET

-627 NQRANANF
+627 NQRTDANF

-691 RAVKGTLSKG
+691 RAVKGALSKG

>member
-11 NSLNLRVLVR
+11 NSLNLRVLVG

-39 ALPGWAQSVVQ
+39 ALPGWALSVVQ

-57 TDGELKYK
+57 TDGTELKYM
-65 LYSDN
+65 LYSDY

-83 ALNIPASVT
+83 DLNIPASVT
-92 YEKQEY
+92 YEEQEY
-98 KVTKIGDQAFGYPY
+98 KVTKIGNNAFLGYY
-112 LKSISGG
+112 DLTSISGG
-119 ENITEIGV
+119 KNITEIG
-127 NAFHGCSALI
+127 FQ
-137 GNIEFNKVT
+137 
-146 NIGEGAFWGCGNGGL
+146 AFWGCSDLTDNIVFNNVINIGKDAFYGCGDGGL
-161 NLTFNNLECKTIGP
+161 YLTFNNLECETIGP
-175 SAFNSFNGTV
+175 GAFNSFNGTV
-185 NLDGNVNYIAGNAFF
+185 NLYGNVYYIARNAFY
-200 NDNNNDN
+200 NHYNNDN

-217 TRIDGN
+217 TRIDWD
-223 NFYYI
+223 NFHDI

-241 IGSYTFSSC
+241 IGPSTFYIC
-250 SASIKISGTIQNI
+250 NASINISGTIQSVSDEAFSYINI
-263 NQGAFGYCSAGIK
+263 EKPENTFTLY
-276 ISGTIQN
+276 
-283 IYQGAFDN
+283 IYNSNTDWV
-291 CRAGINDCSAEIKI
+291 
-305 SGTIKSIG
+305 
-313 NKAFNSCEET
+313 NKNAFNSNT
-323 IIELYNSSQIS
+323 TRPQ
-334 IDNNPY
+334 
-340 LGASTLI
+340 
-347 IYVLPSL
+347 IYVPASL
-354 LDEYKTKGINAYFE
+354 VEEYETKGIYNAVFH
-368 ALSDNQAK
+368 ALSDDQAQ

-389 AEFEVIGIE
+389 AEFEVIGTE
-398 DGASFAYGI
+398 NGASFEDGI

-413 IYDLPV
+413 IYGLPV

-425 AFNGQEISCIL
+425 AFSGKGISCIL
-436 VPESRYGAIHSN
+436 VPESRYDAIHSN
-448 AVEYA
+448 AGEYA
-453 DKVFVNRG
+453 DKVFVDRG

-476 DKTCYLPGDI
+476 DTTCYLPGDI
-486 TYSRTFSEAGQYA
+486 TYNRTFSEAGQYA

-526 IHNTSTDMYI
+526 IHNTSTYMYI

-560 VVTLQNNV
+560 DVTLQNNV

-574 SPISTPLTVVDWD
+574 TPATTPLTVVDWD

-627 NQRANANF
+627 NKRTDANF

-660 FDDDDNTTGI
+660 FDDDNNTTGI

-676 VLKKSVAEGTFTIDG
+676 VLNKSVAEGTFTIDG
-691 RAVKGTLSKG
+691 RAVKGTLSRG

>member
-1 MKSTTKNYVS
+1 MKSTTKNHVS
-11 NSLNLRVLVR
+11 NSLNLRVLVG

-39 ALPGWAQSVVQ
+39 ALPGWALSVVQ

-57 TDGELKYK
+57 TDGTGLKYM
-65 LYSDN
+65 LYSDY
-70 TATLLGATSNEIS
+70 TATLLGATSEDIS
-83 ALNIPASVT
+83 VLNIPASVI
-92 YEKQEY
+92 YEEQEY
-98 KVTKIGDQAFGYPY
+98 KVTKIGDQAFAVYPY
-112 LKSISGG
+112 LNSISGG
-119 ENITEIGV
+119 ENITKIGD
-127 NAFHGCSALI
+127 NAFEGCSALTSSI
-137 GNIEFNKVT
+137 VFNNVT
-146 NIGEGAFWGCGNGGL
+146 NIGEGAFGGCGDGWL
-161 NLTFNNLECKTIGP
+161 NLTFNNLECETIGP
-175 SAFNSFNGTV
+175 SAFKSFNGTV
-185 NLDGNVNYIAGNAFF
+185 NLYGNVNYISNNAFY
-200 NDNNNDN
+200 NENNHEN

-217 TRIDGN
+217 TRIDGD
-223 NFYYI
+223 NFHDI
-228 KGGNISLEVNNVN
+228 KGGNISLEVNDVN
-241 IGSYTFSSC
+241 IGPYTFYTC
-250 SASIKISGTIQNI
+250 NASINISGTIQ
-263 NQGAFGYCSAGIK
+263 
-276 ISGTIQN
+276 
-283 IYQGAFDN
+283 
-291 CRAGINDCSAEIKI
+291 
-305 SGTIKSIG
+305 SIG
-313 NKAFNSCEET
+313 NEAFDYCNKT
-323 IIELYNSSQIS
+323 IIELYNSSIIT
-334 IDNNPY
+334 IDNNPCSGGY
-340 LGASTLI
+340 RPT

-354 LDEYKTKGINAYFE
+354 VEKYNNKGIYNAEFH

-376 TINDVKYAVRSNA
+376 KINGVKYAVKNDA
-389 AEFEVIGIE
+389 AGFEVIGTE
-398 DGASFAYGI
+398 AGASFADGI

-413 IYDLPV
+413 IYGLPV
-419 TSIRAN
+419 TSIRAD

-436 VPESRYGAIHSN
+436 VPELRYDSIHSN

-453 DKVFVNRG
+453 DKVFVDRG

-486 TYSRTFSEAGQYA
+486 TYNRTFSKAGQYA

-511 AQEAF
+511 AQEKF

-526 IHNTSTDMYI
+526 IHNTSTGMYI

-560 VVTLQNNV
+560 DVTLQNNV

-574 SPISTPLTVVDWD
+574 TPATTPLTVVDWD

-601 TCSGTLDARTDFDET
+601 TCSGTLAARTDFDET

-627 NQRANANF
+627 NRRADANF

>member
-1 MKSTTKNYVS
+1 MNNIWTKKNNKLIMKSTTKNHVS
-11 NSLNLRVLVR
+11 NSLNLRVLVG

-39 ALPGWAQSVVQ
+39 ALPGWALSVVQ

-57 TDGELKYK
+57 TDGTGLKYM
-65 LYSDN
+65 LYSDY
-70 TATLLGATSNEIS
+70 TATLLGATSEDIS
-83 ALNIPASVT
+83 VLNIPASVI
-92 YEKQEY
+92 YEEQEY
-98 KVTKIGDQAFGYPY
+98 KVTKIGDQAFAVYPY
-112 LKSISGG
+112 LNSISGG
-119 ENITEIGV
+119 ENITKIGD
-127 NAFHGCSALI
+127 NAFEGCSALTSSI
-137 GNIEFNKVT
+137 VFNNVT
-146 NIGEGAFWGCGNGGL
+146 NIGEGAFGGCGDGWL
-161 NLTFNNLECKTIGP
+161 NLTFNNLECETIGP
-175 SAFNSFNGTV
+175 SAFKSFNGTV
-185 NLDGNVNYIAGNAFF
+185 NLYGNVNYISNNAFY
-200 NDNNNDN
+200 NENNHEN

-217 TRIDGN
+217 TRIDGD
-223 NFYYI
+223 NFHDI
-228 KGGNISLEVNNVN
+228 KGGNISLEVNDVN
-241 IGSYTFSSC
+241 IGPYTFYTC
-250 SASIKISGTIQNI
+250 NASINISGTIQ
-263 NQGAFGYCSAGIK
+263 
-276 ISGTIQN
+276 
-283 IYQGAFDN
+283 
-291 CRAGINDCSAEIKI
+291 
-305 SGTIKSIG
+305 SIG
-313 NKAFNSCEET
+313 NEAFDYCNKT
-323 IIELYNSSQIS
+323 IIELYNSSIIT
-334 IDNNPY
+334 IDNNPCSGGY
-340 LGASTLI
+340 RPT

-354 LDEYKTKGINAYFE
+354 VEKYNNKGIYNAEFH

-376 TINDVKYAVRSNA
+376 KINGVKYAVKNDA
-389 AEFEVIGIE
+389 AGFEVIGTE
-398 DGASFAYGI
+398 AGASFADGI

-413 IYDLPV
+413 IYGLPV
-419 TSIRAN
+419 TSIRAD

-436 VPESRYGAIHSN
+436 VPELRYDSIHSN

-453 DKVFVNRG
+453 DKVFVDRG

-486 TYSRTFSEAGQYA
+486 TYNRTFSKAGQYA

-511 AQEAF
+511 AQEKF

-526 IHNTSTDMYI
+526 IHNTSTGMYI

-560 VVTLQNNV
+560 DVTLQNNV

-574 SPISTPLTVVDWD
+574 TPATTPLTVVDWD

-601 TCSGTLDARTDFDET
+601 TCSGTLAARTDFDET

-627 NQRANANF
+627 NRRADANF

>member
-1 MKSTTKNYVS
+1 MKSTTKNHVS

-39 ALPGWAQSVVQ
+39 ALPGWALSVVQ

-57 TDGELKYK
+57 TDGTGLKYK
-65 LYSDN
+65 LYSDY

-83 ALNIPASVT
+83 DLNIPARVT
-92 YEKQEY
+92 YGEQEY
-98 KVTKIGDQAFGYPY
+98 KVTKIGDHAFGYPY
-112 LKSISGG
+112 LESISGG
-119 ENITEIGV
+119 ENITEIGD
-127 NAFHGCSALI
+127 NAFSGCSALT
-137 GNIEFNKVT
+137 GSIEFNNVT

-161 NLTFNNLECKTIGP
+161 NLTFNNLECKTIGLG
-175 SAFNSFNGTV
+175 AFNNFKGTV
-185 NLDGNVNYIAGNAFF
+185 NLYGNVNYIAGNAFC
-200 NDNNNDN
+200 NENNNNN
-207 FQVNANLRGI
+207 FQVYANLRGI

-223 NFYYI
+223 NFCYI

-241 IGSYTFSSC
+241 IGPYTFSIC
-250 SASIKISGTIQNI
+250 NASIN
-263 NQGAFGYCSAGIK
+263 

-283 IYQGAFDN
+283 IYQEAFKY
-291 CRAGINDCSAEIKI
+291 CSAEIKI
-305 SGTIKSIG
+305 SGTIQNIIQGAFQYCSAGINISGTIQSIG
-313 NKAFNSCEET
+313 KEAFDNCEET

-334 IDNNPY
+334 IDNNPCS
-340 LGASTLI
+340 GGFIST

-354 LDEYKTKGINAYFE
+354 LKEYNNKGIDKAEFH

-376 TINDVKYAVRSNA
+376 TINYVKYAVRSNA
-389 AEFEVIGIE
+389 AGFEVTGTE
-398 DGASFAYGI
+398 DGASFADGI

-419 TSIRAN
+419 TSIRAD
-425 AFNGQEISCIL
+425 AFIGQEISCIL
-436 VPESRYGAIHSN
+436 VPELRYDTIHSN
-448 AVEYA
+448 AGEYA

-461 KVNIVDGDNTTLTSS
+461 KVNIVDGDNTTLSSS
-476 DKTCYLPGDI
+476 DQTCYLPGDI
-486 TYSRTFSEAGQYA
+486 TYRRTFSEAGQYA

-526 IHNTSTDMYI
+526 IHNTSTGMYI

-560 VVTLQNNV
+560 DVKLQNNV
-568 LCSMTT
+568 LCRMTT
-574 SPISTPLTVVDWD
+574 TPISTPLTVVDWD

-596 PDVNV
+596 PNVNV
-601 TCSGTLDARTDFDET
+601 TCSGTLDASTDFDET

-627 NQRANANF
+627 NQRTDANF

-691 RAVKGTLSKG
+691 RAVKGTLSRG

>member
-11 NSLNLRVLVR
+11 NSLNLRVLVG

-39 ALPGWAQSVVQ
+39 ALPGWALSVVQ
-50 ESVTIAN
+50 ESVTIPN
-57 TDGELKYK
+57 TDDTGLNYK

-83 ALNIPASVT
+83 DLNIPASVT
-92 YEKQEY
+92 YEEQEY
-98 KVTKIGDQAFGYPY
+98 KVTKIGDDAFEVYPY

-127 NAFHGCSALI
+127 NAFQGCSALI
-137 GNIEFNKVT
+137 GNIVFKNVT
-146 NIGEGAFWGCGNGGL
+146 NIGEGAFGECGNGGL

-175 SAFNSFNGTV
+175 SAFKSFNGTV
-185 NLDGNVNYIAGNAFF
+185 NLYGNVNYIANNAFY
-200 NDNNNDN
+200 NENNHEN

-217 TRIDGN
+217 TSIDGD
-223 NFYYI
+223 NFHDI
-228 KGGNISLEVNNVN
+228 KGGNISLEVNNVD
-241 IGSYTFSSC
+241 IVEYTFSSC
-250 SASIKISGTIQNI
+250 NARINISGTIQNI
-263 NQGAFGYCSAGIK
+263 NQWAFQSCSAGIN
-276 ISGTIQN
+276 ISGTIQS
-283 IYQGAFDN
+283 IGKEAFDY
-291 CRAGINDCSAEIKI
+291 C
-305 SGTIKSIG
+305 
-313 NKAFNSCEET
+313 NKT
-323 IIELYNSSQIS
+323 IIELYNSSIIS
-334 IDNNPY
+334 INNKPCS
-340 LGASTLI
+340 GGFIT
-347 IYVLPSL
+347 IYVLPTL
-354 LDEYKTKGINAYFE
+354 VEEYKTKGICNAEFY

-389 AEFEVIGIE
+389 AEFEVIGTE
-398 DGASFAYGI
+398 NGASFADGI

-419 TSIRAN
+419 TSIRAD

-436 VPESRYGAIHSN
+436 VPELRYDSIHSN
-448 AVEYA
+448 AGEYA
-453 DKVFVNRG
+453 DKVFVDRG

-486 TYSRTFSEAGQYA
+486 TYNRTFSKAGQYA
-499 TMCLPFDLPVTN
+499 TMCLPFDLHVTN
-511 AQEAF
+511 AQEKF

-560 VVTLQNNV
+560 DVTLQNNV

-574 SPISTPLTVVDWD
+574 TPATTPLTVVDWD

-596 PDVNV
+596 PNVNV
-601 TCSGTLDARTDFDET
+601 TCSGTLVARTDFDET

-627 NQRANANF
+627 NRRADANF

-670 LNVMPV
+670 LNVLPV

-691 RAVKGTLSKG
+691 RAVKGTLSRG

>member
-11 NSLNLRVLVR
+11 NSLNLRVLVG

-39 ALPGWAQSVVQ
+39 ALPGWALSVVQ
-50 ESVTIAN
+50 ESVTIPN
-57 TDGELKYK
+57 TDDTGLNYK

-92 YEKQEY
+92 YGEQEY
-98 KVTKIGDQAFGYPY
+98 KVTKIGDDAFEVYPY
-112 LKSISGG
+112 LESISGG
-119 ENITEIGV
+119 GNITEIGV

-146 NIGEGAFWGCGNGGL
+146 NIGEGAFWECGKGGL

-175 SAFNSFNGTV
+175 SAFNNFKGTV
-185 NLDGNVNYIAGNAFF
+185 NLYGNVNYISNNAFY
-200 NDNNNDN
+200 NDNYNDN

-217 TRIDGN
+217 TSIDGD
-223 NFYYI
+223 NFHDI
-228 KGGNISLEVNNVN
+228 KGGNISLEVNDVN
-241 IGSYTFSSC
+241 IGPYTFYTC
-250 SASIKISGTIQNI
+250 NASINISGTIQ
-263 NQGAFGYCSAGIK
+263 
-276 ISGTIQN
+276 
-283 IYQGAFDN
+283 
-291 CRAGINDCSAEIKI
+291 
-305 SGTIKSIG
+305 SIG
-313 NKAFNSCEET
+313 NEAFDYCNNT
-323 IIELYNSSQIS
+323 IIELYNSSIIT
-334 IDNNPY
+334 IDNNPCSAGY
-340 LGASTLI
+340 PLT

-354 LDEYKTKGINAYFE
+354 VEEYKTKGIYDTYFE

-376 TINDVKYAVRSNA
+376 TINGVKYAVKKDA
-389 AEFEVIGIE
+389 TGFEVIGIE
-398 DGASFAYGI
+398 DGASFADGI

-413 IYDLPV
+413 IYGLPV

-425 AFNGQEISCIL
+425 AFSGQEISCIL
-436 VPESRYGAIHSN
+436 VPEERYNAIHSN
-448 AVEYA
+448 AGEYA

-486 TYSRTFSEAGQYA
+486 TYNRTFSEAGQYA

-536 LMLLNPEGE
+536 LMLLNSEGE

-560 VVTLQNNV
+560 NVTLQNNV
-568 LCSMTT
+568 LCRMTT
-574 SPISTPLTVVDWD
+574 TPISTPLTVVDWD

-601 TCSGTLDARTDFDET
+601 TCSGTLAASTDFDET

-627 NQRANANF
+627 NQRTDANF

-691 RAVKGTLSKG
+691 RAVKGALSKG

>member
-11 NSLNLRVLVR
+11 NSLNLRVLVG

-39 ALPGWAQSVVQ
+39 PLPGWAQNVVQ
-50 ESVTIAN
+50 ESVT
-57 TDGELKYK
+57 DGTGLNYK

-70 TATLLGATSNEIS
+70 TATLLGATSEDIS
-83 ALNIPASVT
+83 VLNIPASVT
-92 YEKQEY
+92 YGEKEY
-98 KVTKIGDQAFGYPY
+98 KVTKIGDHAFDGISS
-112 LKSISGG
+112 LTSISGG
-119 ENITEIGV
+119 ENITKIGYK
-127 NAFHGCSALI
+127 AFSGCSALTD
-137 GNIEFNKVT
+137 NIVFNNVK
-146 NIGEGAFWGCGNGGL
+146 NIGDAAFWECGNGGL
-161 NLTFNNLECKTIGP
+161 NLTFNNLECETIGS
-175 SAFNSFNGTV
+175 SAFKNFNGTV
-185 NLDGNVNYIAGNAFF
+185 NLYGNVKYILNNAFY
-200 NDNNNDN
+200 NVNNHEN
-207 FQVNANLRGI
+207 FQVNANLNGI
-217 TRIDGN
+217 TYIDGI
-223 NFYYI
+223 NFLNI

-241 IGSYTFSSC
+241 IDLSTFSDC
-250 SASIKISGTIQNI
+250 I
-263 NQGAFGYCSAGIK
+263 AGIK

-283 IYQGAFDN
+283 INEGAFYN
-291 CRAGINDCSAEIKI
+291 CN
-305 SGTIKSIG
+305 
-313 NKAFNSCEET
+313 ET
-323 IIELYNSSQIS
+323 IIELYNSSIIS
-334 IDNNPY
+334 IDNNPCSE
-340 LGASTLI
+340 GNWPT
-347 IYVLPSL
+347 IYVLPTL
-354 LDEYKTKGINAYFE
+354 VEKYKTKGINANFE

-376 TINDVKYAVRSNA
+376 TINGVKYAVRSNA
-389 AEFEVIGIE
+389 AGFEVIGTE
-398 DGASFAYGI
+398 AGASFADGI

-419 TSIRAN
+419 TSIRAD

-436 VPESRYGAIHSN
+436 VPEERYNAIHSN
-448 AVEYA
+448 AGKYA

-499 TMCLPFDLPVTN
+499 TMCLPFDLSVTK

-560 VVTLQNNV
+560 DVTLQNNV

-574 SPISTPLTVVDWD
+574 TPATTPLTVVDWD

-596 PDVNV
+596 PNVNV
-601 TCSGTLDARTDFDET
+601 TCSGTLAASTDFDAT

-627 NQRANANF
+627 NQRTDTNF

-642 NITNKSNQAAP
+642 NITNKSHQAAP

-670 LNVMPV
+670 LNVLPV
-676 VLKKSVAEGTFTIDG
+676 VLKKSAAEGTFTIDG
-691 RAVKGTLSKG
+691 RAVKGTLSRG

>member
-11 NSLNLRVLVR
+11 NSLNLRVLVG

-39 ALPGWAQSVVQ
+39 ALPGWALSVVQ

-57 TDGELKYK
+57 TDGTGLKYK

-83 ALNIPASVT
+83 ALNIPAIVT

-98 KVTKIGDQAFGYPY
+98 KVTKIGDDAFEVYPS

-119 ENITEIGV
+119 ENITEIGD
-127 NAFHGCSALI
+127 NAFSGCSALT
-137 GNIEFNKVT
+137 GSIEFNKVT
-146 NIGEGAFWGCGNGGL
+146 NIGEGAFWECGNGGL
-161 NLTFNNLECKTIGP
+161 NLTFNNLECETIGP
-175 SAFNSFNGTV
+175 SAFNNFKGTV
-185 NLDGNVNYIAGNAFF
+185 NLDGNVNYIAGNAFY
-200 NDNNNDN
+200 NENKHEN

-217 TRIDGN
+217 TRIDGD
-223 NFYYI
+223 NFHDI
-228 KGGNISLEVNNVN
+228 KGGNISLEVNDVN
-241 IGSYTFSSC
+241 IGPYTFYTC
-250 SASIKISGTIQNI
+250 NASINISGTIQ
-263 NQGAFGYCSAGIK
+263 
-276 ISGTIQN
+276 
-283 IYQGAFDN
+283 
-291 CRAGINDCSAEIKI
+291 
-305 SGTIKSIG
+305 SIG
-313 NKAFNSCEET
+313 NEAFDYCNKT
-323 IIELYNSSQIS
+323 IIELYNSSIIS
-334 IDNNPY
+334 IDKNPNSGGY
-340 LGASTLI
+340 NST

-354 LDEYKTKGINAYFE
+354 VEEYKTKGIYDTYFE

-376 TINDVKYAVRSNA
+376 TINGVKYAVKKDA
-389 AEFEVIGIE
+389 TGFEVIGIE
-398 DGASFAYGI
+398 DGASFADGI

-413 IYDLPV
+413 IYGLPV

-425 AFNGQEISCIL
+425 AFSGQEISCIL
-436 VPESRYGAIHSN
+436 VPKERYNAIHSN
-448 AVEYA
+448 AGEYA
-453 DKVFVNRG
+453 DKVFVDRG

-486 TYSRTFSEAGQYA
+486 TYNRTFSEAGQYA

-526 IHNTSTDMYI
+526 IHNTSTGMYI

-560 VVTLQNNV
+560 NVTLQNNV

-574 SPISTPLTVVDWD
+574 TPATTPLTVVDWD

-596 PDVNV
+596 TDVNV
-601 TCSGTLDARTDFDET
+601 TCSGTLDARTNFDET

-627 NQRANANF
+627 NKRTDANF

-691 RAVKGTLSKG
+691 RAVKGTLSRG

>member
-1 MKSTTKNYVS
+1 MG
-11 NSLNLRVLVR
+11 

-39 ALPGWAQSVVQ
+39 ALPGWALSVVQ

-57 TDGELKYK
+57 TDGTELKYM
-65 LYSDN
+65 LYSDY
-70 TATLLGATSNEIS
+70 TATLLGATSEDIS
-83 ALNIPASVT
+83 VLNIPASVT
-92 YEKQEY
+92 YEEEEY
-98 KVTKIGDQAFGYPY
+98 TVTKIGNYAFRG
-112 LKSISGG
+112 KSSLTSIIGG
-119 ENITEIGV
+119 ENITEIGFQ
-127 NAFHGCSALI
+127 AFFVCSALT
-137 GNIEFNKVT
+137 GNIVFNNVK
-146 NIGEGAFWGCGNGGL
+146 NIGDDAFKECGNGEL
-161 NLTFNNLECKTIGP
+161 NLTFNNLECEKIGS
-175 SAFNSFNGTV
+175 SAFKNFNGTV
-185 NLDGNVNYIAGNAFF
+185 NLYGNVNYILINAFY
-200 NDNNNDN
+200 NEKNHEN

-217 TRIDGN
+217 KGIADI
-223 NFYYI
+223 NFYNI
-228 KGGNISLEVNNVN
+228 KEGDISLEVNNVE
-241 IGSYTFSSC
+241 IGSDTFSSC
-250 SASIKISGTIQNI
+250 NASINISGTIQNI
-263 NQGAFGYCSAGIK
+263 IQGAFLYCSAGI
-276 ISGTIQN
+276 N
-283 IYQGAFDN
+283 
-291 CRAGINDCSAEIKI
+291 I

-313 NKAFNSCEET
+313 KEAFYSCET
-323 IIELYNSSQIS
+323 IIELYNSSI
-334 IDNNPY
+334 IDNNSCS
-340 LGASTLI
+340 GGFIT

-354 LDEYKTKGINAYFE
+354 LEEYKTKGINANFD
-368 ALSDNQAK
+368 ALSDDQAK

-389 AEFEVIGIE
+389 AGFEVIGTE
-398 DGASFAYGI
+398 AGASFADGI

-419 TSIRAN
+419 TSIRAD
-425 AFNGQEISCIL
+425 AFSGQEISCIL

-448 AVEYA
+448 AGEYA

-486 TYSRTFSEAGQYA
+486 TYNRTFSEAGQYA

-511 AQEAF
+511 AQEKF

-526 IHNTSTDMYI
+526 IHNTSTGMYI

-560 VVTLQNNV
+560 DVTLQNNV

-574 SPISTPLTVVDWD
+574 TPATTPLTVVDWD

-601 TCSGTLDARTDFDET
+601 TCSGTLVARTDFDET

-627 NQRANANF
+627 NRRADANF

-691 RAVKGTLSKG
+691 RAGKGTQSKG

>member
-1 MKSTTKNYVS
+1 MKSTTKNHVS
-11 NSLNLRVLVR
+11 NSLNLRVLVG

-39 ALPGWAQSVVQ
+39 ALPGWAQDVVQ
-50 ESVTIAN
+50 GSVAIAN
-57 TDGELKYK
+57 TDGELNYK

-70 TATLLGATSNEIS
+70 TATLLGATSEEIS

-92 YEKQEY
+92 YEEQEY
-98 KVTKIGDQAFGYPY
+98 KVTKIGYQAFLGYY
-112 LKSISGG
+112 DLTSISGG
-119 ENITEIGV
+119 KNITEIGD
-127 NAFHGCSALI
+127 NAFQGCSALTGSI
-137 GNIEFNKVT
+137 VFNNVT
-146 NIGEGAFWGCGNGGL
+146 NIGEGAFWECGNGGL
-161 NLTFNNLECKTIGP
+161 NLTFNNLECETIGP
-175 SAFNSFNGTV
+175 SAFKSFNGTV
-185 NLDGNVNYIAGNAFF
+185 NFYGNVNYISNNAFY
-200 NDNNNDN
+200 NENNHEN

-217 TRIDGN
+217 TRIDGD
-223 NFYYI
+223 NFHDI
-228 KGGNISLEVNNVN
+228 KGGNISLEVNDVN
-241 IGSYTFSSC
+241 IGPYTFYTC
-250 SASIKISGTIQNI
+250 NASINISGTIQ
-263 NQGAFGYCSAGIK
+263 
-276 ISGTIQN
+276 
-283 IYQGAFDN
+283 
-291 CRAGINDCSAEIKI
+291 
-305 SGTIKSIG
+305 SIG
-313 NKAFNSCEET
+313 NEAFDYCNKT
-323 IIELYNSSQIS
+323 IIELYNSSIIT
-334 IDNNPY
+334 IDNNPNSGGY
-340 LGASTLI
+340 IST

-354 LDEYKTKGINAYFE
+354 VEEYKTKGIYNAEFY
-368 ALSDNQAK
+368 ALQAK
-376 TINDVKYAVRSNA
+376 TINGVKYAVKNDA

-398 DGASFAYGI
+398 DGASFEDDI

-419 TSIRAN
+419 TSIRAD
-425 AFNGQEISCIL
+425 AFSGQEISCIL

-448 AVEYA
+448 AGEYA
-453 DKVFVNRG
+453 DKVFLDRG

-486 TYSRTFSEAGQYA
+486 TYNRTFSKAGQYA

-511 AQEAF
+511 AQEKF

-560 VVTLQNNV
+560 NVTLQNNV

-574 SPISTPLTVVDWD
+574 TPATTPLTVVDWD

-596 PDVNV
+596 PNVNV
-601 TCSGTLDARTDFDET
+601 TCSGTLVARTDFDET

-627 NQRANANF
+627 NRLADANF

-691 RAVKGTLSKG
+691 RAVKGTQSKG

>member
-1 MKSTTKNYVS
+1 MKSTTKNHVS
-11 NSLNLRVLVR
+11 NSLNLRVLVG

-70 TATLLGATSNEIS
+70 TATLLGATSEEIS

-92 YEKQEY
+92 YGEQEY
-98 KVTKIGDQAFGYPY
+98 KVTKIGDDAFGYPY

-119 ENITEIGV
+119 ENITEIGDD
-127 NAFHGCSALI
+127 AFHGCSALT
-137 GNIEFNKVT
+137 GSIEFNKVT
-146 NIGEGAFWGCGNGGL
+146 NIGEGAFWECGNVGL

-175 SAFNSFNGTV
+175 SAFNNFKGTV
-185 NLDGNVNYIAGNAFF
+185 NLDGNVNYIAGNAFY
-200 NDNNNDN
+200 NENNREN

-217 TRIDGN
+217 TIIDGN
-223 NFYYI
+223 NFRNI
-228 KGGNISLEVNNVN
+228 KGGDISLEVNSVD
-241 IGSYTFSSC
+241 IDEYTFSSC
-250 SASIKISGTIQNI
+250 SASINISGTIQKI
-263 NQGAFGYCSAGIK
+263 NQGAFDY
-276 ISGTIQN
+276 
-283 IYQGAFDN
+283 
-291 CRAGINDCSAEIKI
+291 
-305 SGTIKSIG
+305 
-313 NKAFNSCEET
+313 CEET
-323 IIELYNSSQIS
+323 IIELYNSSIIS
-334 IDNNPY
+334 IDKNPNSGGY
-340 LGASTLI
+340 NST

-354 LDEYKTKGINAYFE
+354 VEEYKTKGIYDTYFE
-368 ALSDNQAK
+368 ALSDNQAQ

-389 AEFEVIGIE
+389 AGFEVIGTE
-398 DGASFAYGI
+398 AGASFADGI

-419 TSIRAN
+419 TSIRAD

-436 VPESRYGAIHSN
+436 VPESRYDAIHSN
-448 AVEYA
+448 AGGYA

-461 KVNIVDGDNTTLTSS
+461 KVNIEDGDNTTLTSS

-536 LMLLNPEGE
+536 LMMLNPEGE

-560 VVTLQNNV
+560 DVTLQNNV

-574 SPISTPLTVVDWD
+574 TPATTPLTVVDWD

-601 TCSGTLDARTDFDET
+601 TCSGTLAACTDFDET

-627 NQRANANF
+627 NRRADTNF

-691 RAVKGTLSKG
+691 RAVKGALSKG

>member
-1 MKSTTKNYVS
+1 MKSTTKNHVS
-11 NSLNLRVLVR
+11 NFLNLRVLVG

-39 ALPGWAQSVVQ
+39 ALPGWAQSVVK

-57 TDGELKYK
+57 TDGTGLNYN

-70 TATLLGATSNEIS
+70 TAILLGATSEEIS
-83 ALNIPASVT
+83 ALNIPAIVT
-92 YEKQEY
+92 YGEQEY
-98 KVTKIGDQAFGYPY
+98 KVTKIGDDAFEVYPY

-175 SAFNSFNGTV
+175 SAFKSFNGTV
-185 NLDGNVNYIAGNAFF
+185 NLDGNVNYIVGNAFYND
-200 NDNNNDN
+200 NDNNN

-217 TRIDGN
+217 TRIDWN
-223 NFYYI
+223 NFYDI
-228 KGGNISLEVNNVN
+228 KGGDISLEVNNVD
-241 IGSYTFSSC
+241 IVEYTFSSC
-250 SASIKISGTIQNI
+250 NARINISGTIQNI
-263 NQGAFGYCSAGIK
+263 NQGAFY
-276 ISGTIQN
+276 
-283 IYQGAFDN
+283 N
-291 CRAGINDCSAEIKI
+291 CN
-305 SGTIKSIG
+305 
-313 NKAFNSCEET
+313 ET
-323 IIELYNSSQIS
+323 IIELYNSSIIS
-334 IDNNPY
+334 IDNNPCSE
-340 LGASTLI
+340 GNWPT
-347 IYVLPSL
+347 IYVLPTL
-354 LDEYKTKGINAYFE
+354 VEEYNNKGIDANFE

-376 TINDVKYAVRSNA
+376 TINGVEYAVRSNA
-389 AEFEVIGIE
+389 AEFEVKGTE
-398 DGASFAYGI
+398 DGASFADGI

-419 TSIRAN
+419 TSIRAD

-436 VPESRYGAIHSN
+436 VPELRYDSIHSN
-448 AVEYA
+448 AGEYA

-486 TYSRTFSEAGQYA
+486 TYSRTFSKAGQYA

-511 AQEAF
+511 AQEKF

-560 VVTLQNNV
+560 NVTLQNNV

-574 SPISTPLTVVDWD
+574 TPATTPLTVVDWD

-596 PDVNV
+596 PHVNV
-601 TCSGTLDARTDFDET
+601 TCSGTLDARTNFDET

-627 NQRANANF
+627 NRRTDTNF

-670 LNVMPV
+670 HNVMPV

>member
-1 MKSTTKNYVS
+1 M
-11 NSLNLRVLVR
+11 
-21 IGEKCRTY
+21 
-29 LLVIFAFLLT
+29 
-39 ALPGWAQSVVQ
+39 
-50 ESVTIAN
+50 
-57 TDGELKYK
+57 
-65 LYSDN
+65 
-70 TATLLGATSNEIS
+70 
-83 ALNIPASVT
+83 
-92 YEKQEY
+92 
-98 KVTKIGDQAFGYPY
+98 
-112 LKSISGG
+112 
-119 ENITEIGV
+119 
-127 NAFHGCSALI
+127 
-137 GNIEFNKVT
+137 
-146 NIGEGAFWGCGNGGL
+146 

-185 NLDGNVNYIAGNAFF
+185 NLYGNVNYIAGNAFS
-200 NDNNNDN
+200 NDNNNNN
-207 FQVNANLRGI
+207 FQVYANLRGI

-223 NFYYI
+223 NFCYI
-228 KGGNISLEVNNVN
+228 KGGNISLEVNKVE
-241 IGSYTFSSC
+241 IIQSTFSIC
-250 SASIKISGTIQNI
+250 EASINISGTIQNI
-263 NQGAFGYCSAGIK
+263 NQGAFRYCRAGIK
-276 ISGTIQN
+276 ISGTIQS
-283 IYQGAFDN
+283 IGKEAFDN
-291 CRAGINDCSAEIKI
+291 CN
-305 SGTIKSIG
+305 
-313 NKAFNSCEET
+313 ET
-323 IIELYNSSQIS
+323 IIELYNSSIIS
-334 IDNNPY
+334 IDEYPNSGGYPP
-340 LGASTLI
+340 T
-347 IYVLPSL
+347 IYVLPTL
-354 LDEYKTKGINAYFE
+354 VEEYKTKGIKNAEFH
-368 ALSDNQAK
+368 ALSDNQAQ
-376 TINDVKYAVRSNA
+376 TINGVEYAVRSNA
-389 AEFEVIGIE
+389 AEFEVKGTE
-398 DGASFAYGI
+398 AGASFEDDI

-425 AFNGQEISCIL
+425 AFSGQEISCIL
-436 VPESRYGAIHSN
+436 VPEERYNAIHSN
-448 AVEYA
+448 AGEYA

-461 KVNIVDGDNTTLTSS
+461 KVNIVDGDNITLTSS

-486 TYSRTFSEAGQYA
+486 TYNRTFSEAGQYA

-511 AQEAF
+511 AQEKF

-536 LMLLNPEGE
+536 LMLLNPKGE

-560 VVTLQNNV
+560 NVTLQNNV

-574 SPISTPLTVVDWD
+574 TPATTPLTVVDWD

-601 TCSGTLDARTDFDET
+601 TCSGTLATSTDFDET

-627 NQRANANF
+627 NQRTDANF

-670 LNVMPV
+670 HNVLPV
-676 VLKKSVAEGTFTIDG
+676 VLKKSAAEGTFTIDG

>member
-11 NSLNLRVLVR
+11 NSLNLRVLVG

-29 LLVIFAFLLT
+29 LLVIFAFLLM
-39 ALPGWAQSVVQ
+39 ALPGWAQNVVQ
-50 ESVTIAN
+50 ESVEIAN
-57 TDGELKYK
+57 TDGTELKYK
-65 LYSDN
+65 LYSDY
-70 TATLLGATSNEIS
+70 TATLLGATSEEIS
-83 ALNIPASVT
+83 ALNIPAIVT

-98 KVTKIGDQAFGYPY
+98 KVTKIGDDAFEVYPY
-112 LKSISGG
+112 LESISGG

-146 NIGEGAFWGCGNGGL
+146 NIGEGAFWECGNGGL
-161 NLTFNNLECKTIGP
+161 NLTFNNLECETIGP
-175 SAFNSFNGTV
+175 SAFNNFKGTV
-185 NLDGNVNYIAGNAFF
+185 NLDGNVNYIAGNAFY
-200 NDNNNDN
+200 NENKHEN

-217 TRIDGN
+217 TRIDGD
-223 NFYYI
+223 NFHDI
-228 KGGNISLEVNNVN
+228 KGGNISLEVNDVN
-241 IGSYTFSSC
+241 IGPYTFYTC
-250 SASIKISGTIQNI
+250 NASINISGTIQ
-263 NQGAFGYCSAGIK
+263 
-276 ISGTIQN
+276 
-283 IYQGAFDN
+283 
-291 CRAGINDCSAEIKI
+291 
-305 SGTIKSIG
+305 SIG
-313 NKAFNSCEET
+313 NEAFDYCNKT
-323 IIELYNSSQIS
+323 IIELYNSSIIS
-334 IDNNPY
+334 IDKNPNSGGY
-340 LGASTLI
+340 NST

-354 LDEYKTKGINAYFE
+354 VEEYKTKGIYDTYFE

-376 TINDVKYAVRSNA
+376 TINGVKYAVKKDA
-389 AEFEVIGIE
+389 TGFEVIGIE
-398 DGASFAYGI
+398 DGASFADGI

-413 IYDLPV
+413 IYGLPV

-425 AFNGQEISCIL
+425 AFIEQEISCIL
-436 VPESRYGAIHSN
+436 VPESRYDSIHSN
-448 AVEYA
+448 AGKYA

-486 TYSRTFSEAGQYA
+486 TYRRTFSEAGQYA

-511 AQEAF
+511 AQEKF

-526 IHNTSTDMYI
+526 IHNTSTGMYI
-536 LMLLNPEGE
+536 LMLLNPEGK

-560 VVTLQNNV
+560 DVTLQNNV
-568 LCSMTT
+568 LCSMTKMPATT
-574 SPISTPLTVVDWD
+574 SLTVVDWD

-627 NQRANANF
+627 NRRADTNF

-676 VLKKSVAEGTFTIDG
+676 VLKKSAAEGTFTIDG
-691 RAVKGTLSKG
+691 RAVKGTLSRG

>member
-1 MKSTTKNYVS
+1 MKSTTKNHVS

-39 ALPGWAQSVVQ
+39 ALPGWAQDVVQ
-50 ESVTIAN
+50 GSVTIAN
-57 TDGELKYK
+57 TDGTELNYN
-65 LYSDN
+65 LYSDY

-83 ALNIPASVT
+83 ALNIPAIVT
-92 YEKQEY
+92 YEEQEY
-98 KVTKIGDQAFGYPY
+98 KVTKIGNYAFRGKSS
-112 LKSISGG
+112 LTSISGG
-119 ENITEIGV
+119 ENITEIGFQ
-127 NAFHGCSALI
+127 AFWGCSALTGSI
-137 GNIEFNKVT
+137 VFNNVK
-146 NIGEGAFWGCGNGGL
+146 NIGGDAFKECGDGGL
-161 NLTFNNLECKTIGP
+161 NLTFNNLECGTIGS

-185 NLDGNVNYIAGNAFF
+185 NLYGNVKSIAGNAFY
-200 NDNNNDN
+200 NLYNKDN

-217 TRIDGN
+217 TSIDWN
-223 NFYYI
+223 NFCYI
-228 KGGNISLEVNNVN
+228 KGGNISLEVNNVDIPNNTFCFCDASIN
-241 IGSYTFSSC
+241 ISGTIQNIYLGAFQYC
-250 SASIKISGTIQNI
+250 SAGINISGTIQNI
-263 NQGAFGYCSAGIK
+263 NQGAFQYCSAGIN
-276 ISGTIQN
+276 ISGTIQS
-283 IYQGAFDN
+283 IGKEAFDN
-291 CRAGINDCSAEIKI
+291 CN
-305 SGTIKSIG
+305 
-313 NKAFNSCEET
+313 ET
-323 IIELYNSSQIS
+323 IIELYNSSI
-334 IDNNPY
+334 IDNKPCSGGY
-340 LGASTLI
+340 RST

-354 LDEYKTKGINAYFE
+354 VEGYNNKGIYDADFYV
-368 ALSDNQAK
+368 LSNNQAK

-389 AEFEVIGIE
+389 AEFEVIGTA
-398 DGASFAYGI
+398 DGASFADGI

-413 IYDLPV
+413 IYGLPV
-419 TSIRAN
+419 TSIGED
-425 AFNGQEISCIL
+425 AFSGQEISCIL
-436 VPESRYGAIHSN
+436 VPELRYDSIHSN
-448 AVEYA
+448 AGEYA
-453 DKVFVNRG
+453 DKVFVDRG

-486 TYSRTFSEAGQYA
+486 TYRRTFSKAGQYA

-526 IHNTSTDMYI
+526 IHNTSTGMYI
-536 LMLLNPEGE
+536 LMLLNPEGK

-560 VVTLQNNV
+560 DVTLQNNV

-574 SPISTPLTVVDWD
+574 TPATTPLTVVDWD

-596 PDVNV
+596 PHVNV
-601 TCSGTLDARTDFDET
+601 TCSGTLDARTNFDET

-627 NQRANANF
+627 NRRADTNF

-670 LNVMPV
+670 LNVLPV

>member
-11 NSLNLRVLVR
+11 NSLNLRVLVG

-39 ALPGWAQSVVQ
+39 PLPGWAQNVVQ
-50 ESVTIAN
+50 ESVT
-57 TDGELKYK
+57 DGTGLNYK

-70 TATLLGATSNEIS
+70 TATLLGATSEDIS
-83 ALNIPASVT
+83 VLNIPASVT
-92 YEKQEY
+92 YGEKEY
-98 KVTKIGDQAFGYPY
+98 KVTKIGDHAFDGISS
-112 LKSISGG
+112 LTSISGG

-127 NAFHGCSALI
+127 NAFHGCSALK
-137 GNIEFNKVT
+137 GNIEFNNVK
-146 NIGEGAFWGCGNGGL
+146 NIGDAAFWECGNGGL
-161 NLTFNNLECKTIGP
+161 NLTFNNLECETIGS
-175 SAFNSFNGTV
+175 SAFKNFNGTV
-185 NLDGNVNYIAGNAFF
+185 NLYGNVKYILNNAFY
-200 NDNNNDN
+200 NVNNHEN
-207 FQVNANLRGI
+207 FQVNANLNGI
-217 TRIDGN
+217 TYIDWI
-223 NFYYI
+223 NFLNI

-241 IGSYTFSSC
+241 IDLSTFSDC
-250 SASIKISGTIQNI
+250 I
-263 NQGAFGYCSAGIK
+263 AGIK

-283 IYQGAFDN
+283 INEGAFYN
-291 CRAGINDCSAEIKI
+291 CN
-305 SGTIKSIG
+305 
-313 NKAFNSCEET
+313 ET
-323 IIELYNSSQIS
+323 IIELYNSSIIS
-334 IDNNPY
+334 IDNNPCSE
-340 LGASTLI
+340 GNWPT
-347 IYVLPSL
+347 IYVLPTL
-354 LDEYKTKGINAYFE
+354 VEKYKTKGINANFE

-376 TINDVKYAVRSNA
+376 TINGVKYAVRSNA
-389 AEFEVIGIE
+389 AGFEVIGTE
-398 DGASFAYGI
+398 AGASFADGI

-419 TSIRAN
+419 TSIRAD

-436 VPESRYGAIHSN
+436 VPEERYNAIHSN
-448 AVEYA
+448 AGKYA

-499 TMCLPFDLPVTN
+499 TMCLPFDLSVTK

-560 VVTLQNNV
+560 DVTLQNNV

-574 SPISTPLTVVDWD
+574 TPATTPLTVVDWD

-596 PDVNV
+596 PNVNV
-601 TCSGTLDARTDFDET
+601 TCSGTLAASTDFDAT

-627 NQRANANF
+627 NQRTDTNF

-642 NITNKSNQAAP
+642 NITNKSHQAAP

-670 LNVMPV
+670 LNVLPV
-676 VLKKSVAEGTFTIDG
+676 VLKKSAAEGTFTIDG
-691 RAVKGTLSKG
+691 RAVKGTLSRG

>member
-11 NSLNLRVLVR
+11 NSLNLRVLVG

-39 ALPGWAQSVVQ
+39 ALPGWALSVVQ

-57 TDGELKYK
+57 TDGTELKYM
-65 LYSDN
+65 LYSDY

-83 ALNIPASVT
+83 DLNIPASVT
-92 YEKQEY
+92 YEEQEY
-98 KVTKIGDQAFGYPY
+98 KVTKIGNNAFLGYY
-112 LKSISGG
+112 DLTSISGG
-119 ENITEIGV
+119 KNITEIG
-127 NAFHGCSALI
+127 FQ
-137 GNIEFNKVT
+137 
-146 NIGEGAFWGCGNGGL
+146 AFWGCSDLTDNIVFNNVINIGKDAFYGCGDGGL
-161 NLTFNNLECKTIGP
+161 YLTFNNLECETIGP
-175 SAFNSFNGTV
+175 GAFNSFNGTV
-185 NLDGNVNYIAGNAFF
+185 NLYGNVYYIARNAFY
-200 NDNNNDN
+200 NHYNNDN

-217 TRIDGN
+217 TRIDWD
-223 NFYYI
+223 NFHDI

-241 IGSYTFSSC
+241 IGPSTFYIC
-250 SASIKISGTIQNI
+250 NASINISGTIQSVSDEAFSYINI
-263 NQGAFGYCSAGIK
+263 EKPENTFTLY
-276 ISGTIQN
+276 
-283 IYQGAFDN
+283 IYNSNTDWV
-291 CRAGINDCSAEIKI
+291 
-305 SGTIKSIG
+305 
-313 NKAFNSCEET
+313 NKNAFNSNT
-323 IIELYNSSQIS
+323 TRPQ
-334 IDNNPY
+334 
-340 LGASTLI
+340 
-347 IYVLPSL
+347 IYVPASL
-354 LDEYKTKGINAYFE
+354 VEEYETKGIYNAVFH
-368 ALSDNQAK
+368 ALSDDQAQ

-389 AEFEVIGIE
+389 AEFEVIGTE
-398 DGASFAYGI
+398 DGASFADGI
-407 VNIIDN
+407 VNIIDK
-413 IYDLPV
+413 IYGLPV

-425 AFNGQEISCIL
+425 AFSGQEISCIL
-436 VPESRYGAIHSN
+436 VAASRYDAIHSN
-448 AVEYA
+448 AGEYA
-453 DKVFVNRG
+453 DKVFVNGG

-511 AQEAF
+511 AQEKF

-536 LMLLNPEGE
+536 LMMLNPEGE

-560 VVTLQNNV
+560 NVTLQNNV

-574 SPISTPLTVVDWD
+574 TPATTPLTVVDWD

-601 TCSGTLDARTDFDET
+601 TFSGTLAARTDFDET

-627 NQRANANF
+627 NKRADANF

-660 FDDDDNTTGI
+660 FDDDNTTGI

-691 RAVKGTLSKG
+691 CAVKGTLSKG

>member
-1 MKSTTKNYVS
+1 MKSTTKNHVS
-11 NSLNLRVLVR
+11 NSLNLRVLVG

-39 ALPGWAQSVVQ
+39 ALPGWALSVVQ

-57 TDGELKYK
+57 TDGTGLKYM
-65 LYSDN
+65 LYSDY
-70 TATLLGATSNEIS
+70 TATLLGATSEDIS
-83 ALNIPASVT
+83 VLNIPASVI
-92 YEKQEY
+92 YEEQEY
-98 KVTKIGDQAFGYPY
+98 KVTKIGDQAFAVYPY
-112 LKSISGG
+112 LNSISGG
-119 ENITEIGV
+119 ENITKIGD
-127 NAFHGCSALI
+127 NAFEGCSALTSSI
-137 GNIEFNKVT
+137 VFNNVT
-146 NIGEGAFWGCGNGGL
+146 NIGEGAFGGCGDGWL
-161 NLTFNNLECKTIGP
+161 NLTFNNLECETIGP
-175 SAFNSFNGTV
+175 SAFKSFNGTV
-185 NLDGNVNYIAGNAFF
+185 NLYGNVNYISNNAFY
-200 NDNNNDN
+200 NENNHEN

-217 TRIDGN
+217 TRIDGD
-223 NFYYI
+223 NFHDI
-228 KGGNISLEVNNVN
+228 KGGNISLEVNDVN
-241 IGSYTFSSC
+241 IGPYTFYTC
-250 SASIKISGTIQNI
+250 NASINISGTIQ
-263 NQGAFGYCSAGIK
+263 
-276 ISGTIQN
+276 
-283 IYQGAFDN
+283 
-291 CRAGINDCSAEIKI
+291 
-305 SGTIKSIG
+305 SIG
-313 NKAFNSCEET
+313 NEAFDYCNKT
-323 IIELYNSSQIS
+323 IIELYNSSIIT
-334 IDNNPY
+334 IDNNPCSGGY
-340 LGASTLI
+340 RPT

-354 LDEYKTKGINAYFE
+354 VEKYNNKGIYNAEFH

-376 TINDVKYAVRSNA
+376 KINGVKYAVKNDA
-389 AEFEVIGIE
+389 AGFEVIGTE
-398 DGASFAYGI
+398 AGASFADGI

-413 IYDLPV
+413 IYGLPV
-419 TSIRAN
+419 TSIRAD

-436 VPESRYGAIHSN
+436 VPELRYDSIHSN

-453 DKVFVNRG
+453 DKVFVDRG

-486 TYSRTFSEAGQYA
+486 TYNRTFSKAGQYA

-511 AQEAF
+511 AQEKF

-526 IHNTSTDMYI
+526 IHNTSTGMYI

-560 VVTLQNNV
+560 DVTLQNNV

-574 SPISTPLTVVDWD
+574 TPATTPLTVVDWD

-596 PDVNV
+596 PNVNV
-601 TCSGTLDARTDFDET
+601 TCSGTLVARTDFDET

-627 NQRANANF
+627 NRRADANF

>member
-1 MKSTTKNYVS
+1 MKSTTKNHVS
-11 NSLNLRVLVR
+11 NFLNLRVLVG

-39 ALPGWAQSVVQ
+39 ALPGWAQSVVK
-50 ESVTIAN
+50 ESVTDDTGLN
-57 TDGELKYK
+57 YK

-70 TATLLGATSNEIS
+70 TATLLGATSEDIS
-83 ALNIPASVT
+83 VLNIPAIVT
-92 YEKQEY
+92 YEEQEY
-98 KVTKIGDQAFGYPY
+98 KVTKIGDDAFEVYPY

-146 NIGEGAFWGCGNGGL
+146 NIGEGAFWECGNGEL
-161 NLTFNNLECKTIGP
+161 NLTFNNLECEIIGP
-175 SAFNSFNGTV
+175 SAFKSFNGTV
-185 NLDGNVNYIAGNAFF
+185 KLYGNVTYIAGNAFY
-200 NDNNNDN
+200 NDNYNYN
-207 FQVNANLRGI
+207 FQVYANLRGI
-217 TRIDGN
+217 TGISDN
-223 NFYYI
+223 NFYNI
-228 KGGNISLEVNNVN
+228 KGGDISLEVNIVE
-241 IGSYTFSSC
+241 IGKSTFSSC
-250 SASIKISGTIQNI
+250 DASINISGTIQNI
-263 NQGAFGYCSAGIK
+263 NQGAFQYCSAGIN

-283 IYQGAFDN
+283 IIQGAFD
-291 CRAGINDCSAEIKI
+291 
-305 SGTIKSIG
+305 
-313 NKAFNSCEET
+313 SCDET
-323 IIELYNSSQIS
+323 IIELYNSSIIS
-334 IDNNPY
+334 IDNNPCSE
-340 LGASTLI
+340 GNWPT
-347 IYVLPSL
+347 IYVLPTL
-354 LDEYKTKGINAYFE
+354 VEDYNKEDYNNERINANFE

-376 TINDVKYAVRSNA
+376 TINGVKYAVRSNA
-389 AEFEVIGIE
+389 AGFEVIGTE
-398 DGASFAYGI
+398 AGASFADGI

-419 TSIRAN
+419 TSIGED
-425 AFNGQEISCIL
+425 AFSEQEISCIL
-436 VPESRYGAIHSN
+436 VPESRYDSIHSN
-448 AVEYA
+448 AGKYA
-453 DKVFVNRG
+453 DKVFLDRG

-486 TYSRTFSEAGQYA
+486 TYNRTFSEAGQYA

-511 AQEAF
+511 AQKKF

-560 VVTLQNNV
+560 DVTLQNNV
-568 LCSMTT
+568 LCRMTT
-574 SPISTPLTVVDWD
+574 TPATTPLTVVDWD

-596 PDVNV
+596 PNVNV
-601 TCSGTLDARTDFDET
+601 TCSGTLDARTNFDAT

-627 NQRANANF
+627 NKRTDSNF

-670 LNVMPV
+670 LNVLPV

-691 RAVKGTLSKG
+691 RAVKGALSKG

>member
-1 MKSTTKNYVS
+1 MKSTTKNHVS
-11 NSLNLRVLVR
+11 NSLNLRVLVG

-39 ALPGWAQSVVQ
+39 ALPGWAQDVVQ
-50 ESVTIAN
+50 GSVTIAN
-57 TDGELKYK
+57 TDGTGLNYK

-70 TATLLGATSNEIS
+70 TATLLGATSEEIS

-92 YEKQEY
+92 YGEQEY
-98 KVTKIGDQAFGYPY
+98 KVTKIGDDAFEVYPY

-146 NIGEGAFWGCGNGGL
+146 NIGEGAFWECGKGGL

-175 SAFNSFNGTV
+175 SAFNNFKGTV
-185 NLDGNVNYIAGNAFF
+185 NLYGNVNYISNNAFY
-200 NDNNNDN
+200 NDNYNDN

-217 TRIDGN
+217 TSIDGD
-223 NFYYI
+223 NFHDI
-228 KGGNISLEVNNVN
+228 KGGNISLEVNDVN
-241 IGSYTFSSC
+241 IGPYTFYTC
-250 SASIKISGTIQNI
+250 NASINISGTIQ
-263 NQGAFGYCSAGIK
+263 
-276 ISGTIQN
+276 
-283 IYQGAFDN
+283 
-291 CRAGINDCSAEIKI
+291 
-305 SGTIKSIG
+305 SIG
-313 NKAFNSCEET
+313 NEAFDYCNNT
-323 IIELYNSSQIS
+323 IIELYNSSIIT
-334 IDNNPY
+334 IDNNPCSAGY
-340 LGASTLI
+340 PLT

-354 LDEYKTKGINAYFE
+354 VEEYKTKGIYDTYFE

-376 TINDVKYAVRSNA
+376 TINGVKYAVRSNA

-398 DGASFAYGI
+398 DGASFADGI

-413 IYDLPV
+413 IYGLPV

-425 AFNGQEISCIL
+425 AFSGQEISCIL
-436 VPESRYGAIHSN
+436 VPEERYNAIHSN
-448 AVEYA
+448 AGEYA

-486 TYSRTFSEAGQYA
+486 TYSRTFSKAGQYA

-560 VVTLQNNV
+560 NVTLQNNV
-568 LCSMTT
+568 LCRMTT
-574 SPISTPLTVVDWD
+574 TPISTPLTVVDWD

-601 TCSGTLDARTDFDET
+601 TCSGTLAASTDFDET

-627 NQRANANF
+627 NQRTDANF

-691 RAVKGTLSKG
+691 RAVKGALSKG

>member
-11 NSLNLRVLVR
+11 NSLNLRVLVG
-21 IGEKCRTY
+21 ISEKCRTY

-50 ESVTIAN
+50 ESVAIPN
-57 TDGELKYK
+57 TEVTGLNYK
-65 LYSDN
+65 LYSDY
-70 TATLLGATSNEIS
+70 TATLLGATSEEIS

-92 YEKQEY
+92 YGEQEY
-98 KVTKIGDQAFGYPY
+98 KVTKIGDDAFEVYPY

-119 ENITEIGV
+119 ENITEIGD
-127 NAFHGCSALI
+127 NAFHGCSALT
-137 GNIEFNKVT
+137 GSIEFNKVT
-146 NIGEGAFWGCGNGGL
+146 NIGEGAFWECGNGGL

-175 SAFNSFNGTV
+175 SAFNNFKGTV
-185 NLDGNVNYIAGNAFF
+185 NLYGNVNYIAGNAFY
-200 NDNNNDN
+200 NYNYHDN

-217 TRIDGN
+217 TRIDKD
-223 NFYYI
+223 NFYNI
-228 KGGNISLEVNNVN
+228 KGGNISLEVNNVE
-241 IGSYTFSSC
+241 IGQYTFSSC
-250 SASIKISGTIQNI
+250 NASINISGTIQNI
-263 NQGAFGYCSAGIK
+263 KQW
-276 ISGTIQN
+276 
-283 IYQGAFDN
+283 AFD
-291 CRAGINDCSAEIKI
+291 
-305 SGTIKSIG
+305 
-313 NKAFNSCEET
+313 SCNET
-323 IIELYNSSQIS
+323 IIELYNSSIIS
-334 IDNNPY
+334 IDENPNSGGY
-340 LGASTLI
+340 IST

-354 LDEYKTKGINAYFE
+354 VEGYTNKGIYNANFY
-368 ALSDNQAK
+368 ALQAK
-376 TINDVKYAVRSNA
+376 TINGVKYAVKNDA
-389 AEFEVIGIE
+389 AEFEVIGTE
-398 DGASFAYGI
+398 DGASFADGI

-413 IYDLPV
+413 IDGFPV
-419 TSIRAN
+419 TSIGED
-425 AFNGQEISCIL
+425 AFSGQEISCIL
-436 VPESRYGAIHSN
+436 VPESGYDAIHSN
-448 AVEYA
+448 AGEYA
-453 DKVFVNRG
+453 DKVFVDRG
-461 KVNIVDGDNTTLTSS
+461 KVNIVDGHNTTLTPS

-511 AQEAF
+511 AQETF

-560 VVTLQNNV
+560 DVTLQNNV
-568 LCSMTT
+568 LCCMTT
-574 SPISTPLTVVDWD
+574 MPATTPLTVVDWD

-601 TCSGTLDARTDFDET
+601 TCSGTLAAHTDFDET

-627 NQRANANF
+627 NQRTNANF

-642 NITNKSNQAAP
+642 NITNKSNQAVP

-670 LNVMPV
+670 LNVLPV

-691 RAVKGTLSKG
+691 RAVKGTLSRG